1 MPSLIPTYASMHI
14 VDGLSEYLT
23 TTFSLAEDLTSQQ
36 LREFLNDPKGGMFY
50 GPYVRTRLPYAPAQ
64 SWEGILG
71 WLPSGFKP
79 YRHQAEAFSRLVSF
93 DRTTGETRRP
103 SPTLVVTGTGSGK
116 TESFL
121 YPILD
126 HCRRSTGSGIKALIL
141 YPMNALAADQERRL
155 AKLLHTE
162 AELAGVTAGIYTG
175 EVVSGGRRKASKDG
189 LISDRSVLRDTP
201 PDILLTNYKMLDQLL
216 LREQDREMWEKS
228 AQSLQYLVLDEFHT
242 YDAAQGTDVA
252 MLLRRLGLM
261 LKKYQPEGF
270 LSSEDAARPL
280 GKVTPVATSATL
292 GDKNAES
299 GAGPSGGSDNAD
311 STASPAPHSDML
323 SFAYTVFGEKMPADA
338 VVGETL
344 MTVEEWQATVAPL
357 VAKLRDVSS
366 NEGDNAH
373 EVSATSS
380 DSGMVDGLPPF
391 TPTPSVEVM
400 HKVVDEV
407 AAEVSAA
414 VATAGN
420 SAVVGDEE
428 ADESSAAVAST
439 SFNEAVYTAMS
450 QHVFQTGPD
459 LAASVAGMA
468 GNELVCAILREAATP
483 VPLEHEE
490 AGVPGTDIHSVESLV
505 ERAFPASILRK
516 RRELAVEFLSMT
528 LAFMAHL
535 RAELGD
541 ALGWDGKK
549 LPGVEL
555 HLWVREISRIDRAVA
570 AESRDSV
577 FRWSDDGGLGSPV
590 GQSASDGPNAWL
602 PAIYCRHCGRSGW
615 MLAEQPG
622 GDTYVTA
629 PQEIRRI
636 AISAPERQR
645 PLIDA
650 TSEVAQG
657 VLRAEDENSRVAW
670 LNLDLPGLTPEKPEA
685 EVMAE
690 SPVVPVLVYTGD
702 NAEERAKTQKCP
714 SCGEDDAIRFLGS
727 SVATLL
733 SVALSNLFG
742 MDDLDSGEKKT
753 LVFADSVQDAAHRAG
768 YVQSRARAFA
778 LRARIWRAVRSCSDA
793 SSETADSSSE
803 VVLDSSP
810 GVWLSSVAEQM
821 VAHACSESDPAVQA
835 RALYELLP
843 PQLKES
849 PRFGAVWEKDA
860 SAADRRRALSA
871 LQSRLGLDLALQ
883 FGDRVD
889 LPRSLVTTGTLTVAV
904 DVDDAVLLS
913 AARSVAGTLATD
925 AELVAWARGVVE
937 YMRIAGGIAHPWL
950 KEYLRQDCNPWL
962 LNRREARAKG
972 IPAFVRGGAPKFPR
986 AGAALKGA
994 LGKRD
999 NNATMPLDSQKG
1011 WYARWTKAALGAS
1024 TSTAFDAA
1032 NQVAELF
1039 KQLEFEEVVSS
1050 VPTATGGRVYALSP
1064 DAIIVRE
1071 EAEPAL
1077 LECPVCHLRV
1087 GVDATARASMDG
1099 VACFTLFC
1107 TGHFAQVGVE
1117 DNYYQRLYRTTNTR
1131 TVVAEEHTGLV
1142 PTPRRKELEDE
1153 FKRPFAEQSASAP
1166 NVLVATPT
1174 LEMGIDIG
1182 DLSTV
1187 MLSSMPHT
1195 VASYVQRVGRAGRL
1209 TGNSLIVALVRGR
1222 GRALTTL
1229 EHPLETIAGSVT
1241 APAAYLSARDIMH
1254 RQFVAYLIDS
1264 TDIYAE
1270 VEQLRTA
1277 RDVFTHASYSV
1288 VDALMDLEPNVVE
1301 AALERFST
1309 TVAEHASAGVVEELR
1324 QWCLPGKDGAVAGMV
1339 EDLKGARERW
1349 GATQQLLLGR
1359 LEVLRKREAELKSR
1373 VETTAV
1379 EDEELKNQYDATVA
1393 SQRFVRKQ
1401 LADHADEYWI
1411 SALERFGL
1419 LPNFTLLDDAVE
1431 FNLAVSS
1438 FNEEVQKFE
1447 TETYSYS
1454 RGVSSALTELAPGNT
1469 FYVQG
1474 VGAVVDSVE
1483 LGEHHSAL
1491 TQWRLC
1497 PECSYSEATGA
1508 VLSSDEEVAVAA
1520 PRVGACPE
1528 CGAKGFADRKQLV
1541 DVVEMTKVYA
1551 TVDAARSAINDITD
1565 DRTSLRFQTQLSF
1578 DVPEGGR
1585 GKAWYLSDSGFGME
1599 YLPHV
1604 EMRWL
1609 NLGRQG
1615 GGMPLTFAAVD
1626 REAPLF
1632 RVCERCGH
1640 LDSEVGANRWQD
1652 HAPWCE
1658 YRDQAEEHS
1667 ISFALGRSLGTQ
1679 AVLVHLP
1686 ALVGMVESTTLP
1698 SLVAA
1703 LKLGFKEYLGGNPD
1717 HLDVEP
1723 VRVDS
1728 DGSPVDMLLIHDTV
1742 PGGTGYLAQFTQPAH
1757 VRQMLLVAYR
1767 RLASCHCAD
1776 EVRQCCPSCLLPFAR
1791 SSQIPQTSRE
1801 AAVVALRKILTDD
1814 LHIPTDSNPAEYSWE
1829 GHLTE
1834 ERPER
1839 SEQSKLEQRFVEQ
1852 LRADLR
1858 ELDASVVE
1866 SMNGNHAQWTI
1877 SFEGSRH
1884 TWVMEEQKQIGGTI
1898 PDFVFSTR
1906 DNAIRDI
1913 AVYLDGAAFHA
1924 SVAHN
1929 RVKDDFDKRNGLYEQ
1944 GYLPWSLTWQDID
1957 TRQATSRNE
1966 PVNAPTWAYPQ
1977 LRAAMAKQYTAS
1989 LDLLTRVDHDPMTL
2003 LLNLLTKPQEKWDT
2017 LSKTALLE
2025 ASFGGTQ
2032 VPGGFEKTHLGTVV
2046 TGVGDNRRSLRFD
2059 AANVSTD
2066 LTAWRMFL
2074 GLSNFVYLD
2083 RTLAQVQV
2091 IESFVE
2097 DALESEILPETTPTG
2112 DSAGTKG
2119 TSTGSGASLG
2129 FGTGSAEEATGAA
2142 TADAAA
2148 DITPGWHEALE
2159 DFKDEPEVHAALQ
2172 AMASAGLPEPDAES
2186 IGGEVSG
2193 IPVVA
2198 QWPQHKVLLLFA
2210 EDVEDL
2216 RADFEAE
2223 GFSVFGADFG
2233 SDPGSS
2239 EPHAVPDPLTA
2250 ALRAF

>member
-1 MPSLIPTYASMHI
+1 MSSLIPTYASTHI

-36 LREFLNDPKGGMFY
+36 LREFLNDPQGGMFY
-50 GPYVRTRLPYAPAQ
+50 GPYVRTRLPYAPAK
-64 SWEGILG
+64 SWDGILG

-79 YRHQAEAFSRLVSF
+79 YRHQAEAFERLSSF
-93 DRTTGETRRP
+93 DYSTGSKRRP

-126 HCRRSTGSGIKALIL
+126 HCRRSNGSGIKALIL
-141 YPMNALAADQERRL
+141 YPMNALASDQERRL
-155 AKLLHTE
+155 AKLLHAE

-175 EVVSGGRRKASKDG
+175 EVVSGGRRKVSKDG

-216 LREQDREMWEKS
+216 LREQDRDLWEKS
-228 AQSLQYLVLDEFHT
+228 ARSLQYLVLDEFHT

-270 LSSEDAARPL
+270 LSPEDLKRPL

-292 GDKNAES
+292 GDKSTESAES
-299 GAGPSGGSDNAD
+299 AEGTESTGATKDSGPD
-311 STASPAPHSDML
+311 SAAPHSDML
-323 SFAYTVFGEKMPADA
+323 SFAYTVFGEQMPPDA

-344 MTVEEWQATVAPL
+344 MTVEEWQSTVAPL
-357 VAKLRDVSS
+357 VAKLRAVVSNDEDSS
-366 NEGDNAH
+366 N
-373 EVSATSS
+373 S
-380 DSGMVDGLPPF
+380 DSAEVLPPV

-400 HKVVDEV
+400 QNVVDEV
-407 AAEVSAA
+407 TAA
-414 VATAGN
+414 VAASGSVEGT
-420 SAVVGDEE
+420 SSFDVAVFE
-428 ADESSAAVAST
+428 
-439 SFNEAVYTAMS
+439 AMS
-450 QHVFQTGPD
+450 RHVFGSLPGLNSSLN
-459 LAASVAGMA
+459 LADSVLAMA

-483 VPLEHEE
+483 VPLEHGE
-490 AGVPGTDIHSVESLV
+490 AGVPGTDIAAVEPLV
-505 ERAFPASILRK
+505 SRVFPASVLRSH
-516 RRELAVEFLSMT
+516 RELAVEFLSLM
-528 LAFMAHL
+528 LSFIAYV
-535 RAELGD
+535 RAELGA

-549 LPGVEL
+549 FPGVEL

-570 AESRDSV
+570 SSSRTSV
-577 FRWSDDGGLGSPV
+577 FRWSDDGGMGAHTVQAAGDAPK
-590 GQSASDGPNAWL
+590 AWL

-622 GDTYVTA
+622 GDAYVTA

-657 VLRAEDENSRVAW
+657 VTRAEGESSRVAW
-670 LNLDLPGLTPEKPEA
+670 LNLDVPELRADAPDE
-685 EVMAE
+685 ETMEE
-690 SPVVPVLVYTGD
+690 SPVVPVLVYSGED
-702 NAEERAKTQKCP
+702 AEERAKAQQCP
-714 SCGEDDAIRFLGS
+714 SCGEDDAMRFLGS

-742 MDDLDSGEKKT
+742 MDDLDSAEKKT

-768 YVQSRARAFA
+768 FVQSRARAFA
-778 LRARIWRAVRSCSDA
+778 LRARIWRAVRSFAVSSESSS
-793 SSETADSSSE
+793 SSETTASSSA
-803 VVLDSSP
+803 
-810 GVWLSSVAEQM
+810 GVPLSSVAARM
-821 VAHACSESDPAVQA
+821 VEHARAESEPAVRA

-849 PRFGAVWEKDA
+849 PRYRAVWEKGA
-860 SAADRRRALSA
+860 GAAEQRRALAA
-871 LQSRLGLDLALQ
+871 LQSRLDLDLALQ

-889 LPRSLVTTGTLTVAV
+889 LPRSLVTTGTLSVSV
-904 DVDDAVLLS
+904 GVDDAVLLS
-913 AARSVAGTLATD
+913 AARAVTGTLATD
-925 AELVAWARGVVE
+925 AELLAWARGVVE

-962 LNRREARAKG
+962 LNRRQARAKG

-1024 TSTAFDAA
+1024 TSSAFDAA

-1039 KQLEFEEVVSS
+1039 KQLEFEEVVFS
-1050 VPTATGGRVYALSP
+1050 VPTATGGRVYALDPGS
-1064 DAIIVRE
+1064 IIVRE
-1071 EAEPAL
+1071 EAEPGL

-1087 GVDATARASMDG
+1087 GVDAAAREAMSS
-1099 VACFTLFC
+1099 VACFTLSC
-1107 TGHFAQVGVE
+1107 TGHFVPVGVE
-1117 DNYYQRLYRTTNTR
+1117 DNYYQRLYRSANTR

-1153 FKRPFAEQSASAP
+1153 FKRPFAQQSASAP

-1254 RQFVAYLIDS
+1254 RQFVAYLLDS
-1264 TDIYAE
+1264 TDVAGS
-1270 VEQLRTA
+1270 VEQLRSA
-1277 RDVFTHASYSV
+1277 RDVFTYASYSV
-1288 VDALMDLEPNVVE
+1288 VDALVELSPSVVL
-1301 AALERFST
+1301 AAYECFAS
-1309 TVAEHASAGVVEELR
+1309 TVAQHASAEVLDELR
-1324 QWCLPGKDGAVAGMV
+1324 GWCLPGEDGAASGMV
-1339 EDLKGARERW
+1339 ADLQSARERW
-1349 GATQQLLLGR
+1349 GATQKLLLSR
-1359 LEVLRKREAELKSR
+1359 REVLSKRVTELKAR
-1373 VETTAV
+1373 VEASAV
-1379 EDEELKNQYDATVA
+1379 EDDELKNQFDATVA

-1401 LADHADEYWI
+1401 LEDHAEEYWI

-1474 VGAVVDSVE
+1474 VGAKVDSVE

-1528 CGAKGFADRKQLV
+1528 CGSKGFADRNQLI

-1551 TVDAARSAINDITD
+1551 TVDAARSAINDISD
-1565 DRTSLRFQTQLSF
+1565 DRTSLRFHTQLSF

-1599 YLPHV
+1599 YLAHV

-1609 NLGRQG
+1609 NLGRMG
-1615 GGMPLTFAAVD
+1615 GGSQRTFAAVE

-1640 LDSEVGANRWQD
+1640 LDSDVGANRWQD

-1658 YRDQAEEHS
+1658 YRNAAEEHS

-1686 ALVGMVESTTLP
+1686 ALLGMVESTTLP

-1742 PGGTGYLAQFTQPAH
+1742 PGGTGYLAQFTEPAH

-1767 RLASCHCAD
+1767 RLASCHCA
-1776 EVRQCCPSCLLPFAR
+1776 EEARQCCPSCLLPFAR

-1801 AAVVALRKILTDD
+1801 AAVVALRKILADD
-1814 LHIPTDSNPAEYSWE
+1814 LQVSTDADPASFTWE

-1852 LRADLR
+1852 LRADLK
-1858 ELDASVVE
+1858 EEGATVVE
-1866 SMNGNHAQWTI
+1866 SMKGNHAQWDI
-1877 SFEGSRH
+1877 SFEDSRH
-1884 TWVMEEQKQIGGTI
+1884 DWVMEEQKQIGGTI

-1906 DNAIRDI
+1906 DSAIRDI
-1913 AVYLDGAAFHA
+1913 AVYLDGEAFHA
-1924 SVAHN
+1924 SAVHN
-1929 RVKDDFDKRNGLYEQ
+1929 RVKDDFDKRNGLYEL

-1957 TRQATSRNE
+1957 ARQATVHKDPPAP
-1966 PVNAPTWAYPQ
+1966 PVWASPQ
-1977 LRAAMAKQYTAS
+1977 LRPVLAKKYTVS
-1989 LDLLTRVDHDPMTL
+1989 QEVLNRVDDDPITL
-2003 LLNLLTKPQEKWDT
+2003 LLKLLKKPSENWSI
-2017 LSKTALLE
+2017 LSMSALVE
-2025 ASFGGTQ
+2025 ASMGGRQ
-2032 VPGGFEKTHLGTVV
+2032 LHDGFEKTYLGTV
-2046 TGVGDNRRSLRFD
+2046 TASVGDTYRRLRFD
-2059 AANVSTD
+2059 ASDVSEEVD
-2066 LTAWRMFL
+2066 GWRLFL
-2074 GLSNFVYLD
+2074 GLSNVAYLD
-2083 RTLAQVQV
+2083 PDFAQVEV
-2091 IESFVE
+2091 K
-2097 DALESEILPETTPTG
+2097 
-2112 DSAGTKG
+2112 DSV
-2119 TSTGSGASLG
+2119 
-2129 FGTGSAEEATGAA
+2129 
-2142 TADAAA
+2142 
-2148 DITPGWHEALE
+2148 LE
-2159 DFKDEPEVHAALQ
+2159 DVVAHGAQPVAPSAPGSSEAVAAISSGWAEAVDAFADEPEVAAALR
-2172 AMASAGLPEPDAES
+2172 AMAAAALPEPDADS
-2186 IGGEVSG
+2186 VGGEVSG
-2193 IPVVA
+2193 VPVVA
-2198 QWPQHKVLLLFA
+2198 QWPEHKVLLLFA
-2210 EDVEDL
+2210 EDAEDL
-2216 RADFEAE
+2216 RATFEAE
-2223 GFSVFGADFG
+2223 GYAVFGADF
-2233 SDPGSS
+2233 DF
-2239 EPHAVPDPLTA
+2239 VPDSLTA
-2250 ALRAF
+2250 ALSAS

>member
-1 MPSLIPTYASMHI
+1 MSSLIPTYASTHI

-36 LREFLNDPKGGMFY
+36 LREFLNDPQGGMFY
-50 GPYVRTRLPYAPAQ
+50 GPYVRTRLPYAPAK
-64 SWEGILG
+64 SWDGILG

-79 YRHQAEAFSRLVSF
+79 YRHQAEAFERLSSF
-93 DRTTGETRRP
+93 DYSTGSKRRP

-126 HCRRSTGSGIKALIL
+126 HCRRSNGSGIKALIL
-141 YPMNALAADQERRL
+141 YPMNALASDQERRL
-155 AKLLHTE
+155 AKLLHAE
-162 AELAGVTAGIYTG
+162 AELTGVTAGIYTG
-175 EVVSGGRRKASKDG
+175 EVVSGGRRKVSNDG

-216 LREQDREMWEKS
+216 LREQDRELWEKS
-228 AQSLQYLVLDEFHT
+228 ARSLQYLVLDEFHT

-270 LSSEDAARPL
+270 LTPEDEKRPL

-292 GDKNAES
+292 GDKSRESAE
-299 GAGPSGGSDNAD
+299 G
-311 STASPAPHSDML
+311 TASTGATKDSGPDSAAPHSDML
-323 SFAYTVFGEKMPADA
+323 SFAYTVFGEQMPPDA

-344 MTVEEWQATVAPL
+344 MTVEEWQATVGPL
-357 VAKLRDVSS
+357 VAKLRAVVSNDEDS
-366 NEGDNAH
+366 
-373 EVSATSS
+373 SSS
-380 DSGMVDGLPPF
+380 DSADVLPPV

-400 HKVVDEV
+400 QNVVDEV
-407 AAEVSAA
+407 AAA
-414 VATAGN
+414 VAASG
-420 SAVVGDEE
+420 SVEDASSFDVAVFE
-428 ADESSAAVAST
+428 
-439 SFNEAVYTAMS
+439 AMS
-450 QHVFQTGPD
+450 RHAFGSLPGLNSCPD
-459 LAASVAGMA
+459 LADSVLAMA

-483 VPLEHEE
+483 VPLEHGE
-490 AGVPGTDIHSVESLV
+490 AGVPGTDIAAVEPLV
-505 ERAFPASILRK
+505 SRVFPASVLRSH
-516 RRELAVEFLSMT
+516 RELAVEFLSLT
-528 LAFMAHL
+528 LSFIAYV
-535 RAELGD
+535 RAELGA

-549 LPGVEL
+549 FPGVEL

-570 AESRDSV
+570 STSRSSV
-577 FRWSDDGGLGSPV
+577 FRWSDDGGMGAHTVQAAGDAPK
-590 GQSASDGPNAWL
+590 AWL

-622 GDTYVTA
+622 GDTYVTT

-657 VLRAEDENSRVAW
+657 VTRAEGESSRVAW
-670 LNLDLPGLTPEKPEA
+670 LNLDLPGLTPQAPDEETM
-685 EVMAE
+685 EE
-690 SPVVPVLVYTGD
+690 SPVVPVLVYSGED
-702 NAEERAKTQKCP
+702 AEERAKAQQCP
-714 SCGEDDAIRFLGS
+714 SCGEDDAMRFLGS

-742 MDDLDSGEKKT
+742 MDDLDSAEKKT

-768 YVQSRARAFA
+768 FVQSRARAFA
-778 LRARIWRAVRSCSDA
+778 LRARIWRAVRSFADSSESSS
-793 SSETADSSSE
+793 SSETMASSSA
-803 VVLDSSP
+803 
-810 GVWLSSVAEQM
+810 GVPLSSVAARM
-821 VAHACSESDPAVQA
+821 VEHARAESEPAVRA

-849 PRFGAVWEKDA
+849 PRYRAVWEKDA
-860 SAADRRRALSA
+860 GAAEQRRALSA
-871 LQSRLGLDLALQ
+871 LHSRLDLDLALQ

-889 LPRSLVTTGTLTVAV
+889 LPRSLVTTGTLSVSV
-904 DVDDAVLLS
+904 GVDDAVLLS

-925 AELVAWARGVVE
+925 AELLAWARGVVE

-962 LNRREARAKG
+962 LNRRQARAKG

-1024 TSTAFDAA
+1024 TSSAFDAA

-1039 KQLEFEEVVSS
+1039 KQLEFEEVVFS
-1050 VPTATGGRVYALSP
+1050 VPTATGGRVYALDP
-1064 DAIIVRE
+1064 ENIIVRE
-1071 EAEPAL
+1071 ETEPGL

-1087 GVDATARASMDG
+1087 GVDAAAREAMSS
-1099 VACFTLFC
+1099 VACFTLSC
-1107 TGHFAQVGVE
+1107 TGHFGPVGVE
-1117 DNYYQRLYRTTNTR
+1117 DNYYQQLYRTTNTR

-1254 RQFVAYLIDS
+1254 RQFVAYLLDS
-1264 TDIYAE
+1264 TDVASS
-1270 VEQLRTA
+1270 VEQLRSA

-1288 VDALMDLEPNVVE
+1288 VDALVELSPAVVSASYE
-1301 AALERFST
+1301 SFAS
-1309 TVAEHASAGVVEELR
+1309 TVAQHASAEVLEELR
-1324 QWCLPGKDGAVAGMV
+1324 GWCLPGEDGASSGMV
-1339 EDLKGARERW
+1339 VDLQSARERW
-1349 GATQQLLLGR
+1349 GATQKLLLSR
-1359 LEVLRKREAELKSR
+1359 REVLSKRVTELKAR
-1373 VETTAV
+1373 VEASAV

-1401 LADHADEYWI
+1401 LEDHADEYWI

-1474 VGAVVDSVE
+1474 VGAKVDSVE

-1508 VLSSDEEVAVAA
+1508 VLSSDEDVAVAA

-1528 CGAKGFADRKQLV
+1528 CGSKGFADRNQLI

-1599 YLPHV
+1599 YLAHV

-1609 NLGRQG
+1609 NLGRIG
-1615 GGMPLTFAAVD
+1615 GGSRRTFAAIE

-1640 LDSEVGANRWQD
+1640 LDSDVGANRWQD

-1658 YRDQAEEHS
+1658 YRNAAEEHS

-1686 ALVGMVESTTLP
+1686 ALLGMVESTTLP

-1742 PGGTGYLAQFTQPAH
+1742 PGGTGYLAQFTEPAH

-1767 RLASCHCAD
+1767 RLASCHCAE

-1801 AAVVALRKILTDD
+1801 AAVVALRKILADD
-1814 LHIPTDSNPAEYSWE
+1814 LHVSIDADPASFSWE

-1852 LRADLR
+1852 LRADLK
-1858 ELDASVVE
+1858 ECGATVVE
-1866 SMNGNHAQWTI
+1866 SMKGNHAQWDI

-1884 TWVMEEQKQIGGTI
+1884 DWVMEEQKQIGGTI

-1906 DNAIRDI
+1906 DSAIRDV

-1924 SVAHN
+1924 SAVHN
-1929 RVKDDFDKRNGLYEQ
+1929 RVKDDFDKRNGLYEL

-1957 TRQATSRNE
+1957 AHQATVRNE
-1966 PVNAPTWAYPQ
+1966 PVDPPVWVKPD
-1977 LRAAMAKQYTAS
+1977 LRPPMAKKYNAS
-1989 LDLLTRVDHDPMTL
+1989 QDLLNRVDMDPMGVL
-2003 LLNLLTKPQEKWDT
+2003 LALLSEPVNDWAT

-2025 ASFGGTQ
+2025 ASFGGRQ
-2032 VPGGFEKTHLGTVV
+2032 VPDGFEKNYLGTV
-2046 TGVGDNRRSLRFD
+2046 TAGVGDAHRRVRFD
-2059 AANVSTD
+2059 ASNVSED
-2066 LTAWRMFL
+2066 LEAWRLFL
-2074 GLSNFVYLD
+2074 GLSNMAYLD
-2083 RTLAQVQV
+2083 PDLAQVEV
-2091 IESFVE
+2091 KESVVE
-2097 DALESEILPETTPTG
+2097 EVVARGVPPVVPP
-2112 DSAGTKG
+2112 
-2119 TSTGSGASLG
+2119 
-2129 FGTGSAEEATGAA
+2129 SAEETDERVLRAGDEP
-2142 TADAAA
+2142 ADSGVESAV
-2148 DITPGWHEALE
+2148 TPGWAEAL
-2159 DFKDEPEVHAALQ
+2159 DAFADEPEVHAALR
-2172 AMASAGLPEPDAES
+2172 AMAAAGLPEPDADS
-2186 IGGEVSG
+2186 VGGEVSG

-2198 QWPQHKVLLLFA
+2198 QWPQQKVLLLFA

-2216 RADFEAE
+2216 REDFEAE
-2223 GFSVFGADFG
+2223 GYAVFGADFD
-2233 SDPGSS
+2233 S
-2239 EPHAVPDPLTA
+2239 VPNSLTA
-2250 ALRAF
+2250 ALSAS

>member
-1 MPSLIPTYASMHI
+1 MSSLIPTYASNHI
-14 VDGLSEYLT
+14 IDGLSEYLT

-36 LREFLNDPKGGMFY
+36 LREFLNDPKGGMFF
-50 GPYVRTRLPYAPAQ
+50 GPYVRTRLPYAPAA
-64 SWEGILG
+64 SWDGILG

-79 YRHQAEAFSRLVSF
+79 YRHQAEAFERLSSF
-93 DRTTGETRRP
+93 DYSAGFERRP

-116 TESFL
+116 TESVL

-126 HCRRSTGSGIKALIL
+126 HCRRSPGSGIKALIL

-155 AKLLHTE
+155 AKLLHSE

-216 LREQDREMWEKS
+216 LREQDRELWEKS

-270 LSSEDAARPL
+270 LSPEDVERPL

-292 GDKNAES
+292 GDKGSGSKGPGTES
-299 GAGPSGGSDNAD
+299 GV
-311 STASPAPHSDML
+311 PHSDML
-323 SFAYTVFGEKMPADA
+323 SFAYTVFGEQMPPDA
-338 VVGETL
+338 VVVETL
-344 MTVEEWQATVAPL
+344 MGVEEWQATVGPL
-357 VAKLRDVSS
+357 ASKLG
-366 NEGDNAH
+366 EGNAD
-373 EVSATSS
+373 ELSSATPS
-380 DSGMVDGLPPF
+380 P
-391 TPTPSVEVM
+391 TPTPTPTPIPAFSVFPSVEVM
-400 HKVVDEV
+400 QAVVDEV
-407 AAEVSAA
+407 AAAVSGF
-414 VATAGN
+414 VATSFGA
-420 SAVVGDEE
+420 SAPDSADTD
-428 ADESSAAVAST
+428 ADESASFNAAVYA
-439 SFNEAVYTAMS
+439 AMCK
-450 QHVFQTGPD
+450 HVFESSSD
-459 LAASVAGMA
+459 LGSSVLAMA

-483 VPLEHEE
+483 VPLEHGE
-490 AGVPGTDIHSVESLV
+490 AGVPGTNIAAVKPLV
-505 ERAFPASILRK
+505 SQVFPSTVLRSNRK
-516 RRELAVEFLSMT
+516 LAVEFLSLT
-528 LAFMAHL
+528 LAFMAHV
-535 RAELGD
+535 RAAVGEV
-541 ALGWDGKK
+541 LGWDGKK

-570 AESRDSV
+570 AESGDSV
-577 FRWSDDGGLGSPV
+577 FRWSDDGGMGAHV
-590 GQSASDGPNAWL
+590 AQSASDVRQAWL

-629 PQEIRRI
+629 PQEIRRV
-636 AISAPERQR
+636 AMSAPERQR

-670 LNLDLPGLTPEKPEA
+670 LNLDIPELRADAPDA
-685 EVMAE
+685 ETMEE
-690 SPVVPVLVYTGD
+690 SPVVPVLVYTG
-702 NAEERAKTQKCP
+702 ERAEDRAKAQQCP
-714 SCGEDDAIRFLGS
+714 SCGEDDAMRFLGS

-742 MDDLDSGEKKT
+742 MDDLDSSEKKT

-768 YVQSRARAFA
+768 FVQSRARSFA
-778 LRARIWRAVRSCSDA
+778 LRARIWRAVRSVAECTESD
-793 SSETADSSSE
+793 
-803 VVLDSSP
+803 V
-810 GVWLSSVAEQM
+810 LSSASGVRLSAVAARM
-821 VAHACSESDPAVQA
+821 VAHAQEESDPAVRS

-849 PRFGAVWEKDA
+849 PRFRAVWENGA
-860 SAADRRRALSA
+860 RAPEQREALKA
-871 LQSRLGLDLALQ
+871 LQERLDLDLALQ
-883 FGDRVD
+883 FGDQVD
-889 LPRSLVTTGTLTVAV
+889 LPRSLVTTGTLSVAVAV
-904 DVDDAVLLS
+904 DDEVLLS

-925 AELVAWARGVVE
+925 EELLAWARGVVE
-937 YMRIAGGIAHPWL
+937 YMRIAGGIFHPWL

-962 LNRREARAKG
+962 LNRRQARAKG

-1011 WYARWTKAALGAS
+1011 WYAQWTKAALGAS
-1024 TSTAFDAA
+1024 TGSAFDAA
-1032 NQVAELF
+1032 NQATELF
-1039 KQLEFEEVVSS
+1039 KQLEFEEVVTS
-1050 VPTATGGRVYALSP
+1050 VPTATNGRVYALDP
-1064 DAIIVRE
+1064 ENIVVRE
-1071 EAEPAL
+1071 EDKPVL

-1087 GVDATARASMDG
+1087 GVDPAARAAMEG
-1099 VACFTLFC
+1099 VACFTLSC
-1107 TGHFAQVGVE
+1107 TGHFELAEVE

-1153 FKRPFAEQSASAP
+1153 FKRSFAAQSASAP

-1264 TDIYAE
+1264 TDVAGS
-1270 VEQLRTA
+1270 VEQLRSA
-1277 RDVFTHASYSV
+1277 RDVFTHASYSM
-1288 VDALMDLEPNVVE
+1288 VDALIELSPAVVLE
-1301 AALERFST
+1301 AYERFAV
-1309 TVAEHASAGVVEELR
+1309 TVAPHASAEVLAELR
-1324 QWCLPGKDGAVAGMV
+1324 QWCMPGEDGSLSGMV
-1339 EDLKGARERW
+1339 VDLKTARERW
-1349 GATQQLLLGR
+1349 NATQQLLLRR
-1359 LEVLRKREAELKSR
+1359 LEVLSKRVTELKGR
-1373 VETTAV
+1373 VETSAA

-1401 LADHADEYWI
+1401 LAVHSDEYWI

-1431 FNLAVSS
+1431 FDLAVSS

-1474 VGAVVDSVE
+1474 VGAQVDSVE

-1497 PECSYSEATGA
+1497 PGCSYSEATGA

-1520 PRVGACPE
+1520 PGVGACPE
-1528 CGAKGFADRKQLV
+1528 CGSKNFADRNQLV

-1551 TVDAARSAINDITD
+1551 TVDASRSAINDITD
-1565 DRTSLRFQTQLSF
+1565 DRTSMRFQTQLSF
-1578 DVPEGGR
+1578 NVPEGGR
-1585 GKAWYLSDSGFGME
+1585 GTAWYLSDSGFGME
-1599 YLPHV
+1599 YLAHV

-1609 NLGRQG
+1609 NLGRHG
-1615 GGMPLTFAAVD
+1615 GGTPRTFAALD
-1626 REAPLF
+1626 RDAPLF

-1640 LDSEVGANRWQD
+1640 LDSAVGSNRWQD
-1652 HAPWCE
+1652 HAPWCD
-1658 YRDQAEEHS
+1658 YRNAAEEHS

-1686 ALVGMVESTTLP
+1686 AAVGMVESTTLP

-1728 DGSPVDMLLIHDTV
+1728 DGSAVDMLLIHDTV
-1742 PGGTGYLAQFTQPAH
+1742 PGGTGYLAQFTEPAH
-1757 VRQMLLVAYR
+1757 VREMLLVAYH

-1776 EVRQCCPSCLLPFAR
+1776 EERQCCPSCLLPFAH

-1801 AAVVALRKILTDD
+1801 AAVVALRKILADD
-1814 LHIPTDSNPAEYSWE
+1814 LHVPTDSNPSDFSWE

-1834 ERPER
+1834 ERPES
-1839 SEQSKLEQRFVEQ
+1839 SEQSRLEQRFIEQ
-1852 LRADLR
+1852 LRADLKK
-1858 ELDASVVE
+1858 EGATVVE
-1866 SMNGNHAQWTI
+1866 SMKGNHAQWDIT
-1877 SFEGSRH
+1877 FDGSRRS
-1884 TWVMEEQKQIGGTI
+1884 WIMEEQKQIGGTI

-1924 SVAHN
+1924 SAVHN
-1929 RVKDDFDKRNGLYEQ
+1929 RVKDDFDKRNGLYEK
-1944 GYLPWSLTWQDID
+1944 GYLSWSLTWHDID
-1957 TRQATSRNE
+1957 DRQAAVHNDPPEPPVWVRPDLHAALASRL
-1966 PVNAPTWAYPQ
+1966 NAS
-1977 LRAAMAKQYTAS
+1977 LEC
-1989 LDLLTRVDHDPMTL
+1989 LDLLEHDPMTL
-2003 LLNLLTKPQEKWDT
+2003 LINLLMRPSIDWDT
-2017 LSKTALLE
+2017 LSKAALLE

-2032 VPGGFEKTHLGTVV
+2032 VPGGFERTHLGAV
-2046 TGVGDNRRSLRFD
+2046 TAGVGDAHRRVRFD
-2059 AANVSTD
+2059 ATKVSQD
-2066 LTAWRMFL
+2066 LSAWRLFL
-2074 GLSNFVYLD
+2074 GLSNMAYLD
-2083 RTLAQVQV
+2083 PMFAQVEV
-2091 IESFVE
+2091 MDSIVE
-2097 DALESEILPETTPTG
+2097 DAVARDVVPNAPAAVPAETAPQ
-2112 DSAGTKG
+2112 
-2119 TSTGSGASLG
+2119 
-2129 FGTGSAEEATGAA
+2129 AA
-2142 TADAAA
+2142 T
-2148 DITPGWHEALE
+2148 TPGWEEALE
-2159 DFKDEPEVHAALQ
+2159 AFDDEPEVHTALQ
-2172 AMASAGLPEPDAES
+2172 ALAAAGLPEPDAAS
-2186 IGGEVSG
+2186 IGGEFSG

-2198 QWPQHKVLLLFA
+2198 QWPEFKVLLLFA
-2210 EDVEDL
+2210 EDAEDL

-2223 GFSVFGADFG
+2223 GYAVFSADFG
-2233 SDPGSS
+2233 EAGT
-2239 EPHAVPDPLTA
+2239 VPASLTA
-2250 ALRAF
+2250 ALEHS

>member
-1 MPSLIPTYASMHI
+1 MSSLIPTYASTHI

-36 LREFLNDPKGGMFY
+36 LREFLNDPQGGMFY
-50 GPYVRTRLPYAPAQ
+50 GPYVRTRLPYAPAK
-64 SWEGILG
+64 SWDGILG

-79 YRHQAEAFSRLVSF
+79 YRHQAEAFERLSSF
-93 DRTTGETRRP
+93 DYSTGSKRRP

-126 HCRRSTGSGIKALIL
+126 HCRRSNGSGIKALIL
-141 YPMNALAADQERRL
+141 YPMNALASDQERRL
-155 AKLLHTE
+155 AKLLHAE

-175 EVVSGGRRKASKDG
+175 EVVSGGRRKVSKDG

-216 LREQDREMWEKS
+216 LREQDRELWEKS
-228 AQSLQYLVLDEFHT
+228 ARSLQYLVLDEFHT

-270 LSSEDAARPL
+270 LSPEDEKRPL

-292 GDKNAES
+292 GDKSTESTEGSEDAES
-299 GAGPSGGSDNAD
+299 AGATKDSGRD
-311 STASPAPHSDML
+311 SAASHSDML
-323 SFAYTVFGEKMPADA
+323 SFAYTVFGEQMPPDA

-344 MTVEEWQATVAPL
+344 MTVEEWQSTVEPL
-357 VAKLRDVSS
+357 VAKLRAVVSNDEDFS
-366 NEGDNAH
+366 
-373 EVSATSS
+373 SS
-380 DSGMVDGLPPF
+380 DVAEVFPPV

-400 HKVVDEV
+400 QNVVDEV
-407 AAEVSAA
+407 AAA
-414 VATAGN
+414 VAVSG
-420 SAVVGDEE
+420 SAED
-428 ADESSAAVAST
+428 ASSFDVAV
-439 SFNEAVYTAMS
+439 FEAMS
-450 QHVFQTGPD
+450 RHVFGSLPGLNSSPD
-459 LAASVAGMA
+459 LADSVLAMA

-483 VPLEHEE
+483 VPLEHGE
-490 AGVPGTDIHSVESLV
+490 AGVPGTDIAAVEPLV
-505 ERAFPASILRK
+505 SRVFPASVLRSH
-516 RRELAVEFLSMT
+516 RELAVEFLSLT
-528 LAFMAHL
+528 LSFIAYV

-549 LPGVEL
+549 FPGVEL

-570 AESRDSV
+570 SSSRTSV
-577 FRWSDDGGLGSPV
+577 FRWSDDGGMGAHTVQAAGDAPK
-590 GQSASDGPNAWL
+590 AWL

-657 VLRAEDENSRVAW
+657 VTRADGESSRVAW
-670 LNLDLPGLTPEKPEA
+670 LNLDLPGLTPQAPDEETM
-685 EVMAE
+685 EE
-690 SPVVPVLVYTGD
+690 SPVVPVLVYSGED
-702 NAEERAKTQKCP
+702 AEERAKAQQCP
-714 SCGEDDAIRFLGS
+714 SCGEDDAMRFLGS

-742 MDDLDSGEKKT
+742 MDDLDSAEKKT

-768 YVQSRARAFA
+768 FVQSRARAFA
-778 LRARIWRAVRSCSDA
+778 LRARIWRAVRSFADSSESSS
-793 SSETADSSSE
+793 SSETTASSSA
-803 VVLDSSP
+803 
-810 GVWLSSVAEQM
+810 GVPLSSVAARM
-821 VAHACSESDPAVQA
+821 VEHARAESEPAVRA

-849 PRFGAVWEKDA
+849 PRYRAVWEKGA
-860 SAADRRRALSA
+860 GAAEQRRALAA
-871 LQSRLGLDLALQ
+871 LQSRLDLDLALQ

-889 LPRSLVTTGTLTVAV
+889 LPRSLVTTGTLSVSV
-904 DVDDAVLLS
+904 GVDDAVLLS
-913 AARSVAGTLATD
+913 AARAVAGTLASD
-925 AELVAWARGVVE
+925 AELLAWARGVVE

-962 LNRREARAKG
+962 LNRRQARAKG

-1024 TSTAFDAA
+1024 TSSAFDAA

-1039 KQLEFEEVVSS
+1039 KQLEFEEVVFS
-1050 VPTATGGRVYALSP
+1050 VPTATGGRVYALDP
-1064 DAIIVRE
+1064 GNIIVRE
-1071 EAEPAL
+1071 ETEPGL

-1087 GVDATARASMDG
+1087 GVDAAAREAMSS
-1099 VACFTLFC
+1099 VACFTLSC
-1107 TGHFAQVGVE
+1107 TGHFVPVGVE
-1117 DNYYQRLYRTTNTR
+1117 DNYYQRLYRSANTR

-1153 FKRPFAEQSASAP
+1153 FKRPFAQQSASAP

-1254 RQFVAYLIDS
+1254 RQFVAYLLDS
-1264 TDIYAE
+1264 TDVASS
-1270 VEQLRTA
+1270 VEQLRSA
-1277 RDVFTHASYSV
+1277 RDVFTYASYSV
-1288 VDALMDLEPNVVE
+1288 IDALVELSPSVVL
-1301 AALERFST
+1301 AAYERFAA
-1309 TVAEHASAGVVEELR
+1309 TVAQHASAEVLDELR
-1324 QWCLPGKDGAVAGMV
+1324 GWCLPGSDGAASGMV
-1339 EDLKGARERW
+1339 TDLQSARERW
-1349 GATQQLLLGR
+1349 GATQKLLLSR
-1359 LEVLRKREAELKSR
+1359 LEVLSKRVTELKAR
-1373 VETTAV
+1373 VEASAV
-1379 EDEELKNQYDATVA
+1379 EDDELKNQFDATVA

-1401 LADHADEYWI
+1401 LEDHADEYWI

-1474 VGAVVDSVE
+1474 VGAKVDSVE

-1520 PRVGACPE
+1520 PHVGACPE
-1528 CGAKGFADRKQLV
+1528 CGAKGFADRDQLIN
-1541 DVVEMTKVYA
+1541 VVEMTKVYA
-1551 TVDAARSAINDITD
+1551 TVDAARSAINDISD
-1565 DRTSLRFQTQLSF
+1565 DRTSLRFHTQLSF

-1599 YLPHV
+1599 YLAHV

-1609 NLGRQG
+1609 NLGRLG
-1615 GGMPLTFAAVD
+1615 GGSQRTFAAVEC
-1626 REAPLF
+1626 EAPLF

-1640 LDSEVGANRWQD
+1640 LDSDVGANRWQD

-1658 YRDQAEEHS
+1658 YRNAAEEHS

-1686 ALVGMVESTTLP
+1686 ALLGMVESTTLP

-1742 PGGTGYLAQFTQPAH
+1742 PGGTGYLAQFTEPAH

-1767 RLASCHCAD
+1767 RLASCHCA
-1776 EVRQCCPSCLLPFAR
+1776 EEARQCCPSCLLPFAR

-1801 AAVVALRKILTDD
+1801 AAVVALRKILADD
-1814 LHIPTDSNPAEYSWE
+1814 LQVSTDADPASFSWE

-1852 LRADLR
+1852 LRADLKK
-1858 ELDASVVE
+1858 EGATVVE
-1866 SMNGNHAQWTI
+1866 SMKGNHAQWDI
-1877 SFEGSRH
+1877 SFDDSRH
-1884 TWVMEEQKQIGGTI
+1884 DWVMEEQKQIGGTI

-1906 DNAIRDI
+1906 DSAIRDI
-1913 AVYLDGAAFHA
+1913 AVYLDGEAFHA
-1924 SVAHN
+1924 SAVHN
-1929 RVKDDFDKRNGLYEQ
+1929 RVKDDFDKRNGLYEL

-1957 TRQATSRNE
+1957 ARQATVRKDPPAPPVWTE
-1966 PVNAPTWAYPQ
+1966 PKLYSPIVEGSD
-1977 LRAAMAKQYTAS
+1977 LS
-1989 LDLLTRVDHDPMTL
+1989 LDDLLQLEKDP
-2003 LLNLLTKPQEKWDT
+2003 LTQ
-2017 LSKTALLE
+2017 LLE
-2025 ASFGGTQ
+2025 LLMHPEQKWSLFSEAAFAQAAHGGRA
-2032 VPGGFEKTHLGTVV
+2032 VVDGFEKTYLSTV
-2046 TGVGDNRRSLRFD
+2046 TVGAAKMRRRVRFD
-2059 AANVSTD
+2059 STNVSEN
-2066 LTAWRMFL
+2066 LSAWRLFL
-2074 GLSNFVYLD
+2074 SLSNMAYLD
-2083 RTLAQVQV
+2083 PMLAQVEV
-2091 IESFVE
+2091 IESAVE
-2097 DALESEILPETTPTG
+2097 DAVAREVLPDTPVSEPTEP
-2112 DSAGTKG
+2112 AAVVEMT
-2119 TSTGSGASLG
+2119 LG
-2129 FGTGSAEEATGAA
+2129 WAEAV
-2142 TADAAA
+2142 DAFA
-2148 DITPGWHEALE
+2148 
-2159 DFKDEPEVHAALQ
+2159 DEPEVAAALRV
-2172 AMASAGLPEPDAES
+2172 MAAAGLPEPDADS
-2186 IGGEVSG
+2186 VGGEVSG
-2193 IPVVA
+2193 VPVVA
-2198 QWPQHKVLLLFA
+2198 QWPQYKVLLLFA
-2210 EDVEDL
+2210 EDADDL
-2216 RADFEAE
+2216 RASFEAE
-2223 GFSVFGADFG
+2223 GYAVFGADFD
-2233 SDPGSS
+2233 S
-2239 EPHAVPDPLTA
+2239 VPDSLTA
-2250 ALRAF
+2250 ALSAS

>member
-1 MPSLIPTYASMHI
+1 MSSLIPTYASTHI

-36 LREFLNDPKGGMFY
+36 LREFLNDPQGGMFY
-50 GPYVRTRLPYAPAQ
+50 GPYVRTRLPYAPAK
-64 SWEGILG
+64 SWDGILG

-79 YRHQAEAFSRLVSF
+79 YRHQAEAFERLSSF
-93 DRTTGETRRP
+93 DYSTGSKRRP

-126 HCRRSTGSGIKALIL
+126 HCRRSNGSGIKALIL
-141 YPMNALAADQERRL
+141 YPMNALASDQERRL
-155 AKLLHTE
+155 AKLLHAE

-175 EVVSGGRRKASKDG
+175 EVVSGGRRKVSKDG

-216 LREQDREMWEKS
+216 LREQDRELWEKS
-228 AQSLQYLVLDEFHT
+228 ARSLQYLVLDEFHT

-270 LSSEDAARPL
+270 LSPEDEQRPL

-292 GDKNAES
+292 GDKSTEGSEDAEDSGAES
-299 GAGPSGGSDNAD
+299 E
-311 STASPAPHSDML
+311 APHSDML
-323 SFAYTVFGEKMPADA
+323 SFAYTVFGEQMPPDA

-344 MTVEEWQATVAPL
+344 MTVEEWQSTVGPL
-357 VAKLRDVSS
+357 VAKLRAVVSNDEDS
-366 NEGDNAH
+366 
-373 EVSATSS
+373 SSS
-380 DSGMVDGLPPF
+380 DSADVLPPV

-400 HKVVDEV
+400 QNVVDEV
-407 AAEVSAA
+407 AAAIAASGSAEDA
-414 VATAGN
+414 
-420 SAVVGDEE
+420 
-428 ADESSAAVAST
+428 SSYDVT
-439 SFNEAVYTAMS
+439 VFEAMS
-450 QHVFQTGPD
+450 RHVFGSLPGLNSSPD
-459 LAASVAGMA
+459 LADSVLTMA

-483 VPLEHEE
+483 VPLEHGE
-490 AGVPGTDIHSVESLV
+490 AGVPGTEIAAVEPLV
-505 ERAFPASILRK
+505 SRVFPANVLRSH
-516 RRELAVEFLSMT
+516 RELAVEFLSLT
-528 LAFMAHL
+528 LSFIAYV
-535 RAELGD
+535 RAELGA

-549 LPGVEL
+549 FPGVEL

-570 AESRDSV
+570 SSSRTSV
-577 FRWSDDGGLGSPV
+577 FRWSDDGGMGAHTVQAAGDTPK
-590 GQSASDGPNAWL
+590 AWL

-657 VLRAEDENSRVAW
+657 VTRAEGESSRVAW
-670 LNLDLPGLTPEKPEA
+670 LNLDLPGLTPQAPDEETM
-685 EVMAE
+685 EE
-690 SPVVPVLVYTGD
+690 SPVVPVLVYSGED
-702 NAEERAKTQKCP
+702 AEERAKAQQCP
-714 SCGEDDAIRFLGS
+714 SCGEDDAMRFLGS

-742 MDDLDSGEKKT
+742 MDDLDSAEKKT

-768 YVQSRARAFA
+768 FVQSRARAFA
-778 LRARIWRAVRSCSDA
+778 LRARIWRAVRSFADSSESSS
-793 SSETADSSSE
+793 SSETTASSSA
-803 VVLDSSP
+803 
-810 GVWLSSVAEQM
+810 GVPLSSVASRM
-821 VAHACSESDPAVQA
+821 VEHARSEADAAVRA

-849 PRFGAVWEKDA
+849 PRYRAVWEKGA
-860 SAADRRRALSA
+860 GAAEQRRALAA
-871 LQSRLGLDLALQ
+871 LQSRLDLDLALQ

-889 LPRSLVTTGTLTVAV
+889 LPRSLVTTGTLSVSV
-904 DVDDAVLLS
+904 DVDDAVLLA
-913 AARSVAGTLATD
+913 AARSVAGTLASD
-925 AELVAWARGVVE
+925 AELLAWARGVVE

-962 LNRREARAKG
+962 LNRRQARAKG

-1024 TSTAFDAA
+1024 TGSAFDAA
-1032 NQVAELF
+1032 NQIAELF

-1050 VPTATGGRVYALSP
+1050 VPTATGGRVYTLSP
-1064 DAIIVRE
+1064 ENIIVRE
-1071 EAEPAL
+1071 EAEPGL

-1087 GVDATARASMDG
+1087 GVDAAAREAMSS
-1099 VACFTLFC
+1099 VACFTLSC
-1107 TGHFAQVGVE
+1107 TGHFVPVGVE
-1117 DNYYQRLYRTTNTR
+1117 DNYYQRLYRSANTR

-1142 PTPRRKELEDE
+1142 PTSRRKELEDE

-1254 RQFVAYLIDS
+1254 RQFVAYLLDS
-1264 TDIYAE
+1264 TDVAGS
-1270 VEQLRTA
+1270 VEQLRSA
-1277 RDVFTHASYSV
+1277 RDVFTYASYSV
-1288 VDALMDLEPNVVE
+1288 IDALVELPPSVVL
-1301 AALERFST
+1301 AAYERFAA
-1309 TVAEHASAGVVEELR
+1309 TVAQHASAEVLEELR
-1324 QWCLPGKDGAVAGMV
+1324 GWCLPGSDGAASGMV
-1339 EDLKGARERW
+1339 VDLQSARERW
-1349 GATQQLLLGR
+1349 GATQKLLLSR
-1359 LEVLRKREAELKSR
+1359 LEVLSKRVTELKAR
-1373 VETTAV
+1373 VEATAV
-1379 EDEELKNQYDATVA
+1379 EDDELKNQYDATVA

-1401 LADHADEYWI
+1401 LEDHADEYWI

-1474 VGAVVDSVE
+1474 VGAKVDSVE

-1528 CGAKGFADRKQLV
+1528 CGSKGFADRDQLI

-1551 TVDAARSAINDITD
+1551 TVDAARSAINDISD
-1565 DRTSLRFQTQLSF
+1565 DRTSLRFHTQLSF

-1599 YLPHV
+1599 YLAHV

-1609 NLGRQG
+1609 NLGRMG
-1615 GGMPLTFAAVD
+1615 GGSQRTFAAVE

-1640 LDSEVGANRWQD
+1640 LDSDVGANRWQD

-1658 YRDQAEEHS
+1658 YRNAAEEHS

-1686 ALVGMVESTTLP
+1686 ALLGMVESTTLP

-1742 PGGTGYLAQFTQPAH
+1742 PGGTGYLAQFTEPAH

-1767 RLASCHCAD
+1767 RLASCHCAE

-1801 AAVVALRKILTDD
+1801 AAVVALRKILADD
-1814 LHIPTDSNPAEYSWE
+1814 LHVSTDADPASFSWD

-1852 LRADLR
+1852 LRADLKK
-1858 ELDASVVE
+1858 EGATVVE
-1866 SMNGNHAQWTI
+1866 SMKGNHAQWDI
-1877 SFEGSRH
+1877 SFDDSLH
-1884 TWVMEEQKQIGGTI
+1884 DWVMEEQKQIGGTI

-1906 DNAIRDI
+1906 DSAIRDI
-1913 AVYLDGAAFHA
+1913 AVYLDGEAFHA
-1924 SVAHN
+1924 SAVHN
-1929 RVKDDFDKRNGLYEQ
+1929 RVKDDFDKRNGLYEL

-1957 TRQATSRNE
+1957 ARQATVRE
-1966 PVNAPTWAYPQ
+1966 DPPAPPVWVSPQ
-1977 LRAAMAKQYTAS
+1977 LRPMLAKDHTVSQEV
-1989 LDLLTRVDHDPMTL
+1989 LNRVDDDPITL
-2003 LLNLLTKPQEKWDT
+2003 LLELLKEPTKNWSI
-2017 LSKTALLE
+2017 LSTSALVE
-2025 ASFGGTQ
+2025 AAMGGRQ
-2032 VPGGFEKTHLGTVV
+2032 LRDGFENTYLGTV
-2046 TGVGDNRRSLRFD
+2046 TASVGDTYRRLRFD
-2059 AANVSTD
+2059 ASDVSED
-2066 LTAWRMFL
+2066 VDGWRLFL
-2074 GLSNFVYLD
+2074 GLSNLAYLD
-2083 RTLAQVQV
+2083 PDFAQVEV
-2091 IESFVE
+2091 K
-2097 DALESEILPETTPTG
+2097 
-2112 DSAGTKG
+2112 DSV
-2119 TSTGSGASLG
+2119 
-2129 FGTGSAEEATGAA
+2129 
-2142 TADAAA
+2142 
-2148 DITPGWHEALE
+2148 LE
-2159 DFKDEPEVHAALQ
+2159 DVVARDAQPVAPSAPGSSEAEAAISSEWAEAVDAFADEPEVAVALR
-2172 AMASAGLPEPDAES
+2172 AMAAAGLPEPDADS
-2186 IGGEVSG
+2186 VGGEVAG
-2193 IPVVA
+2193 VPVVA
-2198 QWPQHKVLLLFA
+2198 QWPQQKVLLLFA
-2210 EDVEDL
+2210 EDAEDL
-2216 RADFEAE
+2216 RATFEAE
-2223 GFSVFGADFG
+2223 GYAVFGADFDTV
-2233 SDPGSS
+2233 SDS
-2239 EPHAVPDPLTA
+2239 LTA
-2250 ALRAF
+2250 ALSAS

>member
-1 MPSLIPTYASMHI
+1 MSSLIPTYASTHI

-36 LREFLNDPKGGMFY
+36 LREFLNDPQGGMFY
-50 GPYVRTRLPYAPAQ
+50 GPYVRTRLPYAPAK
-64 SWEGILG
+64 SWDGILG

-79 YRHQAEAFSRLVSF
+79 YRHQAEAFERLSSF
-93 DRTTGETRRP
+93 DYSTGSKRRP

-126 HCRRSTGSGIKALIL
+126 HCRRSNGSGIKALIL
-141 YPMNALAADQERRL
+141 YPMNALASDQERRL
-155 AKLLHTE
+155 AKLLHAE

-175 EVVSGGRRKASKDG
+175 EVVTGGRRKVSKDG

-216 LREQDREMWEKS
+216 LREQDRDLWEKS
-228 AQSLQYLVLDEFHT
+228 ARSLQYLVLDEFHT

-270 LSSEDAARPL
+270 LSPEDAQRPL

-292 GDKNAES
+292 GDKSAES
-299 GAGPSGGSDNAD
+299 AEGSEDVESTGDTKDSGPD
-311 STASPAPHSDML
+311 SAAPHSDML
-323 SFAYTVFGEKMPADA
+323 SFAYTVFGEQMPSDA

-357 VAKLRDVSS
+357 VAKLRAVVSNDEASSSTDV
-366 NEGDNAH
+366 A
-373 EVSATSS
+373 EV
-380 DSGMVDGLPPF
+380 LPPV

-400 HKVVDEV
+400 QNVVDEV
-407 AAEVSAA
+407 AAA
-414 VATAGN
+414 VATSG
-420 SAVVGDEE
+420 SAED
-428 ADESSAAVAST
+428 ASSFDVAV
-439 SFNEAVYTAMS
+439 FEAMS
-450 QHVFQTGPD
+450 RHVFGSLPGLNSSPD
-459 LAASVAGMA
+459 LADSVLAMA

-483 VPLEHEE
+483 VPLEHGE
-490 AGVPGTDIHSVESLV
+490 AGVPGTDIAAVEPLV
-505 ERAFPASILRK
+505 SRVFPANVLRSH
-516 RRELAVEFLSMT
+516 RELAVEFLSLT
-528 LAFMAHL
+528 LSFIAYV
-535 RAELGD
+535 RAELGA

-549 LPGVEL
+549 FPGVEL

-570 AESRDSV
+570 SSSRSSV
-577 FRWSDDGGLGSPV
+577 FRWSDDGGMGAHTV
-590 GQSASDGPNAWL
+590 QASGDAPKAWL

-622 GDTYVTA
+622 GDAYVTT

-657 VLRAEDENSRVAW
+657 VTRAEGESSRVAW
-670 LNLDLPGLTPEKPEA
+670 LNLDLPGLTPQAPDEETM
-685 EVMAE
+685 EE
-690 SPVVPVLVYTGD
+690 SPVVPVLVYSGED
-702 NAEERAKTQKCP
+702 AEERAKAQQCP
-714 SCGEDDAIRFLGS
+714 SCGEDDAMRFLGS

-742 MDDLDSGEKKT
+742 MDDLDSAEKKT

-768 YVQSRARAFA
+768 FVQSRARAFA
-778 LRARIWRAVRSCSDA
+778 LRARIWRAVRSFADSSESSS
-793 SSETADSSSE
+793 SSETTAGLSLSA
-803 VVLDSSP
+803 
-810 GVWLSSVAEQM
+810 GVPLSSVAARM
-821 VAHACSESDPAVQA
+821 VEHARAESEPAVRA

-849 PRFGAVWEKDA
+849 PRYRSVWEKGA
-860 SAADRRRALSA
+860 GAAEQRRALAA
-871 LQSRLGLDLALQ
+871 LQSRLDLDLALQ

-889 LPRSLVTTGTLTVAV
+889 LPRSLVTTGTLSVSV
-904 DVDDAVLLS
+904 GVDDAVLLS
-913 AARSVAGTLATD
+913 AARAVAGTLATD
-925 AELVAWARGVVE
+925 AELLAWARGVVE

-962 LNRREARAKG
+962 LNRRQARAKG

-986 AGAALKGA
+986 AGAALKGT

-1024 TSTAFDAA
+1024 TSSAFDAA

-1039 KQLEFEEVVSS
+1039 KQLEFEEVVFS
-1050 VPTATGGRVYALSP
+1050 VPTATGGRVYALDP
-1064 DAIIVRE
+1064 ENIIVRE
-1071 EAEPAL
+1071 EAEPGL

-1087 GVDATARASMDG
+1087 GVDAAAREAMSS
-1099 VACFTLFC
+1099 VACFTLSC
-1107 TGHFAQVGVE
+1107 TGHFVPVGVE
-1117 DNYYQRLYRTTNTR
+1117 DNYYQRLYRSANTR

-1254 RQFVAYLIDS
+1254 RQLVAYLLDS
-1264 TDIYAE
+1264 TDVAGS
-1270 VEQLRTA
+1270 VEQLRSA

-1288 VDALMDLEPNVVE
+1288 VDALVELSPAVVL
-1301 AALERFST
+1301 AAYERFAA
-1309 TVAEHASAGVVEELR
+1309 TVAQHASAEVLEELR
-1324 QWCLPGKDGAVAGMV
+1324 GWCLPGEDGASSGMV
-1339 EDLKGARERW
+1339 VDLQSARERW
-1349 GATQQLLLGR
+1349 GATQKLLLSR
-1359 LEVLRKREAELKSR
+1359 REVLSKRVTELKAR
-1373 VETTAV
+1373 VEASAV

-1401 LADHADEYWI
+1401 LEDHADEYWI

-1474 VGAVVDSVE
+1474 VGAKVDSVE

-1528 CGAKGFADRKQLV
+1528 CGSKGFADRNQLI

-1551 TVDAARSAINDITD
+1551 TVDAARSAINDSTD

-1599 YLPHV
+1599 YLSHV

-1609 NLGRQG
+1609 NLGRMG
-1615 GGMPLTFAAVD
+1615 GGSPRTFAAIE

-1640 LDSEVGANRWQD
+1640 LDSDVGANRWQD

-1658 YRDQAEEHS
+1658 YRNAAEEHS

-1686 ALVGMVESTTLP
+1686 ALLGMVESTTLP

-1742 PGGTGYLAQFTQPAH
+1742 PGGTGYLAQFTEPAH

-1767 RLASCHCAD
+1767 RLASCHCAE

-1801 AAVVALRKILTDD
+1801 AAVVALRKILADD
-1814 LHIPTDSNPAEYSWE
+1814 LHVSTDADPSSFSWE

-1852 LRADLR
+1852 LRADLK
-1858 ELDASVVE
+1858 ECGATVVE
-1866 SMNGNHAQWTI
+1866 SMKGNHAQWDI
-1877 SFEGSRH
+1877 SFEGSLH
-1884 TWVMEEQKQIGGTI
+1884 DWVMEEQKQIGGTI

-1924 SVAHN
+1924 SAVHN
-1929 RVKDDFDKRNGLYEQ
+1929 RVKDDFDKRNGLYEL

-1957 TRQATSRNE
+1957 ARQAKVCSDPVEPPVWVRPDLHEALSASTNTSLER
-1966 PVNAPTWAYPQ
+1966 
-1977 LRAAMAKQYTAS
+1977 LI
-1989 LDLLTRVDHDPMTL
+1989 RVEWDHLTL
-2003 LLNLLTKPQEKWDT
+2003 LLDILKNPTAEWPVLSTVAFVEAVAGAPRVNSVAETTYLGSVRAT
-2017 LSKTALLE
+2017 L
-2025 ASFGGTQ
+2025 
-2032 VPGGFEKTHLGTVV
+2032 
-2046 TGVGDNRRSLRFD
+2046 GDACRRVRFD
-2059 AANVSTD
+2059 ASNVSED
-2066 LTAWRMFL
+2066 LDAWRLFL
-2074 GLSNFVYLD
+2074 GLSNMAYLD
-2083 RTLAQVQV
+2083 PDLAQVEV
-2091 IESFVE
+2091 KESVVE
-2097 DALESEILPETTPTG
+2097 EVVARDVPPVALPPSEETDERVLRAVDEPA
-2112 DSAGTKG
+2112 DSA
-2119 TSTGSGASLG
+2119 
-2129 FGTGSAEEATGAA
+2129 
-2142 TADAAA
+2142 ADAAV
-2148 DITPGWHEALE
+2148 TPGWAEALE
-2159 DFKDEPEVHAALQ
+2159 AFADEPEVRAALR
-2172 AMASAGLPEPDAES
+2172 AMAGAGLPEPDAHS
-2186 IGGEVSG
+2186 VGGEVSG

-2198 QWPQHKVLLLFA
+2198 QWSQQKVLLLFA

-2216 RADFEAE
+2216 REDFESE
-2223 GFSVFGADFG
+2223 GYIVFGADFD
-2233 SDPGSS
+2233 S
-2239 EPHAVPDPLTA
+2239 VPDSLTA
-2250 ALRAF
+2250 ALSAS

>member
-1 MPSLIPTYASMHI
+1 MSSLIPTYASNHI

-50 GPYVRTRLPYAPAQ
+50 GPYVRTRLPYAPAA
-64 SWEGILG
+64 SWDGTLG
-71 WLPSGFKP
+71 WLPAGFKP
-79 YRHQAEAFSRLVSF
+79 YRHQAEAFERLASF
-93 DRTTGETRRP
+93 DYSTGSKRRP

-126 HCRRSTGSGIKALIL
+126 HCRRSAGSGIKALIL

-155 AKLLHTE
+155 AKLLHAE

-216 LREQDREMWEKS
+216 LREQDRELWEKS

-270 LSSEDAARPL
+270 LSPEDAERPL

-292 GDKNAES
+292 GDKSAEGDENAER
-299 GAGPSGGSDNAD
+299 GTFAAD
-311 STASPAPHSDML
+311 AEAPHGDML
-323 SFAYTVFGEKMPADA
+323 SFAYTVFGEQMPPDA

-344 MTVEEWQATVAPL
+344 MGVEEWQATVGPL
-357 VAKLRDVSS
+357 ASKLREGSADEISS
-366 NEGDNAH
+366 VTGVPTATATA
-373 EVSATSS
+373 VPASA
-380 DSGMVDGLPPF
+380 LPHSAS
-391 TPTPSVEVM
+391 PSVEVM
-400 HKVVDEV
+400 QTVVDEV
-407 AAEVSAA
+407 AEAVSSSGVVDSGSTDDAASYNAA
-414 VATAGN
+414 VY
-420 SAVVGDEE
+420 
-428 ADESSAAVAST
+428 AAMC
-439 SFNEAVYTAMS
+439 E
-450 QHVFQTGPD
+450 HVFGCSTD
-459 LAASVAGMA
+459 LASSVLAMA

-483 VPLEHEE
+483 VPLEHGE
-490 AGVPGTDIHSVESLV
+490 AGVPGTDIESVEPLV
-505 ERAFPASILRK
+505 SRVFPASVLRNN
-516 RRELAVEFLSMT
+516 RELAVDFLSLT
-528 LAFMAHL
+528 LAFMAHV
-535 RAELGD
+535 RAAVGES
-541 ALGWDGKK
+541 LGWDGKK

-570 AESRDSV
+570 SESRDSV
-577 FRWSDDGGLGSPV
+577 FRWSDDGGMGAHAA
-590 GQSASDGPNAWL
+590 QSASDGRKAWL

-670 LNLDLPGLTPEKPEA
+670 LNLDVPELRTDAPDA
-685 EVMAE
+685 ETMEE
-690 SPVVPVLVYTGD
+690 SPVVPVLVYTGEGAGD
-702 NAEERAKTQKCP
+702 RAKAQQCP
-714 SCGEDDAIRFLGS
+714 SCGEDDAMRFLGS

-742 MDDLDSGEKKT
+742 MDDLDSSEKKT

-768 YVQSRARAFA
+768 FVQSRARAFA
-778 LRARIWRAVRSCSDA
+778 LRARIWRAVRSVAESSDSASDA
-793 SSETADSSSE
+793 DELSSS
-803 VVLDSSP
+803 SS
-810 GVWLSSVAEQM
+810 GVRLSSVAERM
-821 VAHACSESDPAVQA
+821 VEQARSEADSAVRS

-849 PRFGAVWEKDA
+849 PRFRAVWEKGA
-860 SAADRRRALSA
+860 SAPEQRKALSA
-871 LQSRLGLDLALQ
+871 LQSRLDLDLALQ

-889 LPRSLVTTGTLTVAV
+889 LPRSLVTTGTLSVAV
-904 DVDDAVLLS
+904 AVNDKVLLS
-913 AARSVAGTLATD
+913 AARSVVGTLATD
-925 AELVAWARGVVE
+925 SELLAWARGVVE

-962 LNRREARAKG
+962 LNRRQARAKG

-1024 TSTAFDAA
+1024 TSSAFDAA
-1032 NQVAELF
+1032 NQVTELF
-1039 KQLEFEEVVSS
+1039 KQLEFEEVVTS
-1050 VPTATGGRVYALSP
+1050 VPTATNGRVYALSP
-1064 DAIIVRE
+1064 ENIVVRE
-1071 EAEPAL
+1071 EAEPEL

-1087 GVDATARASMDG
+1087 GVDARARAAMEG
-1099 VACFTLFC
+1099 VACYTLSC
-1107 TGHFAQVGVE
+1107 TGHFELVDVE

-1153 FKRPFAEQSASAP
+1153 FKRPFEEQSASAP

-1254 RQFVAYLIDS
+1254 RQFVAYLLDS
-1264 TDIYAE
+1264 TDVASS
-1270 VEQLRTA
+1270 VEQLRSA

-1288 VDALMDLEPNVVE
+1288 VDALSELSPAVVS
-1301 AALERFST
+1301 AAYERFAA
-1309 TVAEHASAGVVEELR
+1309 TVAPHASPEVLAELR
-1324 QWCLPGKDGAVAGMV
+1324 QWCLVDEDGSSDSSGSTGSSSGMV
-1339 EDLKGARERW
+1339 MDLHAARERW
-1349 GATQQLLLGR
+1349 SATQQLLLGR
-1359 LEVLRKREAELKSR
+1359 REVLSKRVTELKGR
-1373 VETTAV
+1373 VETSAV
-1379 EDEELKNQYDATVA
+1379 EDEDLKNQYDATVA

-1431 FNLAVSS
+1431 FDLAVSS

-1474 VGAVVDSVE
+1474 VGAQVDSVE

-1497 PECSYSEATGA
+1497 PECSYSQATGA
-1508 VLSSDEEVAVAA
+1508 VLSSDEDVAVAA
-1520 PRVGACPE
+1520 PLVGACPE
-1528 CGAKGFADRKQLV
+1528 CGSKGFADRDQLV

-1551 TVDAARSAINDITD
+1551 TVDAARSAISDITD
-1565 DRTSLRFQTQLSF
+1565 DRTSVRFQTQLSF
-1578 DVPEGGR
+1578 NVPEGGK

-1599 YLPHV
+1599 YLAHV

-1609 NLGRQG
+1609 NLGRHG
-1615 GGMPLTFAAVD
+1615 GGSRRTFAAVD
-1626 REAPLF
+1626 RETPLF

-1640 LDSEVGANRWQD
+1640 LDSDVGANRWQD

-1658 YRDQAEEHS
+1658 YRNAAEEHS

-1679 AVLVHLP
+1679 GVLVHLP
-1686 ALVGMVESTTLP
+1686 TLLGMVESTTLP

-1742 PGGTGYLAQFTQPAH
+1742 PGGTGYLAQFTEPAH
-1757 VRQMLLVAYR
+1757 VRQMLLVAYQ
-1767 RLASCHCAD
+1767 RLSSCHCA
-1776 EVRQCCPSCLLPFAR
+1776 EEERQCCPSCLLPFAR
-1791 SSQIPQTSRE
+1791 SSQIPQASRE
-1801 AAVVALRKILTDD
+1801 AAVVALRKILADD
-1814 LHIPTDSNPAEYSWE
+1814 LHIPTDSDPSAFSWE

-1839 SEQSKLEQRFVEQ
+1839 SEQSKLELRFVEQ
-1852 LRADLR
+1852 LRSDFK
-1858 ELDASVVE
+1858 ELGAHVVE
-1866 SMNGNHAQWTI
+1866 SMKGNHAQWTI

-1884 TWVMEEQKQIGGTI
+1884 EWVMEEQKQIGGTI

-1913 AVYLDGAAFHA
+1913 AVYLDGAAYHA
-1924 SVAHN
+1924 SEVHN
-1929 RVKDDFDKRNGLYEQ
+1929 RVKDDFDKRNGLYGL

-1957 TRQATSRNE
+1957 ARQAAVRND
-1966 PVNAPTWAYPQ
+1966 PKDPPAWVRPD
-1977 LRAAMAKQYTAS
+1977 LHAAVARGLNVS
-1989 LDLLTRVDHDPMTL
+1989 SERLELLERDPMTQLFFL
-2003 LLNLLTKPQEKWDT
+2003 LMQSSIEWDK
-2017 LSKTALLE
+2017 LSKAALSE
-2025 ASFGGTQ
+2025 ASYGG
-2032 VPGGFEKTHLGTVV
+2032 VKVSGGFENTHLGAV
-2046 TGVGDNRRSLRFD
+2046 TAGVGDAHRLVRFD
-2059 AANVSTD
+2059 ATDVSED
-2066 LTAWRMFL
+2066 LSAWRLFL
-2074 GLSNFVYLD
+2074 GLSNMAYLD
-2083 RTLAQVQV
+2083 PTLARVEV
-2091 IESFVE
+2091 IESAVE
-2097 DALESEILPETTPTG
+2097 EAVALDVVPETTPV
-2112 DSAGTKG
+2112 DSESS
-2119 TSTGSGASLG
+2119 TSSASQA
-2129 FGTGSAEEATGAA
+2129 SPAEPAPQAE
-2142 TADAAA
+2142 
-2148 DITPGWHEALE
+2148 ITPGWEEALE
-2159 DFKDEPEVHAALQ
+2159 AFEDEPEVHAALQ
-2172 AMASAGLPEPDAES
+2172 ALASAGMPEPEADS
-2186 IGGEVSG
+2186 VGGEVSG

-2198 QWPQHKVLLLFA
+2198 QWPKAKVLLLFA
-2210 EDVEDL
+2210 EDAEDL
-2216 RADFEAE
+2216 RADFEAD
-2223 GFSVFGADFG
+2223 GFAVFGADFG
-2233 SDPGSS
+2233 DEPGLTG
-2239 EPHAVPDPLTA
+2239 AGTVPVSLTR
-2250 ALRAF
+2250 ALSAS

>member
-1 MPSLIPTYASMHI
+1 MSSLIPTYASTHI

-36 LREFLNDPKGGMFY
+36 LREFLNDPQGGMFY
-50 GPYVRTRLPYAPAQ
+50 GPYVRTRLPYAPAK
-64 SWEGILG
+64 SWDGILG
-71 WLPSGFKP
+71 WLPSGFNP
-79 YRHQAEAFSRLVSF
+79 YRHQAEAFERLSSF
-93 DRTTGETRRP
+93 DYSTGSKRRP

-126 HCRRSTGSGIKALIL
+126 HCRRSNGSGIKALIL
-141 YPMNALAADQERRL
+141 YPMNALASDQERRL
-155 AKLLHTE
+155 AKLLHAE

-175 EVVSGGRRKASKDG
+175 EVVTGGRRKVSKDG

-216 LREQDREMWEKS
+216 LREQDRELWEKS
-228 AQSLQYLVLDEFHT
+228 ARSLQYLVLDEFHT

-270 LSSEDAARPL
+270 LSPEDTERPL

-292 GDKNAES
+292 GDKSTEGSEDTEDSGAES
-299 GAGPSGGSDNAD
+299 V
-311 STASPAPHSDML
+311 APHSDML
-323 SFAYTVFGEKMPADA
+323 SFAYTVFGEQMPPDA

-344 MTVEEWQATVAPL
+344 MTVEEWQATVGPL
-357 VAKLRDVSS
+357 VAKLRAVVSHDDDVVDLDSAANASEGSS
-366 NEGDNAH
+366 SA
-373 EVSATSS
+373 EV
-380 DSGMVDGLPPF
+380 LPPV

-400 HKVVDEV
+400 QKVIDDV
-407 AAEVSAA
+407 AAAASASGA
-414 VATAGN
+414 
-420 SAVVGDEE
+420 DEE
-428 ADESSAAVAST
+428 ASSFDVAV
-439 SFNEAVYTAMS
+439 FEAMS
-450 QHVFQTGPD
+450 RHVFGSSSD
-459 LAASVAGMA
+459 LGDSVLAMA

-483 VPLEHEE
+483 VPLEHGE
-490 AGVPGTDIHSVESLV
+490 AGVPGTDIAAVEPLV
-505 ERAFPASILRK
+505 SRVFPATVLRSH
-516 RRELAVEFLSMT
+516 RELAVEFLSLT
-528 LAFMAHL
+528 LSYIAYV
-535 RAELGD
+535 RAELGA

-549 LPGVEL
+549 FPGVEL

-570 AESRDSV
+570 SSSRTSV
-577 FRWSDDGGLGSPV
+577 FRWSDDGGMGAHTAQAGGDAPK
-590 GQSASDGPNAWL
+590 AWL

-657 VLRAEDENSRVAW
+657 VTRADGESSRVAW
-670 LNLDLPGLTPEKPEA
+670 LNLDLPGLTPQTPDEETM
-685 EVMAE
+685 EE
-690 SPVVPVLVYTGD
+690 SPVVPVLVYSGED
-702 NAEERAKTQKCP
+702 AEERAKAQQCP
-714 SCGEDDAIRFLGS
+714 SCGEDDAMRFLGS

-742 MDDLDSGEKKT
+742 MDDLDSAEKKT

-768 YVQSRARAFA
+768 FVQSRARAFA
-778 LRARIWRAVRSCSDA
+778 LRARIWRAVRSFAESDE
-793 SSETADSSSE
+793 SDSSSSAAH
-803 VVLDSSP
+803 SSQSSLSA
-810 GVWLSSVAEQM
+810 GVPLSSVASRM
-821 VAHACSESDPAVQA
+821 VEHARSEADAAVRA

-849 PRFGAVWEKDA
+849 PRYRAVWEKGA
-860 SAADRRRALSA
+860 GAAEQRRALSA
-871 LQSRLGLDLALQ
+871 LQSRLDLDLALQ

-889 LPRSLVTTGTLTVAV
+889 LPRSLVTTGTLSVSV

-925 AELVAWARGVVE
+925 AELLAWARGVVE

-962 LNRREARAKG
+962 LNRRQARAKG

-1024 TSTAFDAA
+1024 TGSTFDAA

-1050 VPTATGGRVYALSP
+1050 VPTATGGRVYTLSP
-1064 DAIIVRE
+1064 ENIVVRE
-1071 EAEPAL
+1071 EAQPGL

-1087 GVDATARASMDG
+1087 GVDAAAREAMSG
-1099 VACFTLFC
+1099 VACFTLSC
-1107 TGHFAQVGVE
+1107 TGHFVPVGVE
-1117 DNYYQRLYRTTNTR
+1117 DNYYQRLYRSANTR

-1142 PTPRRKELEDE
+1142 PTSRRKELEDE

-1254 RQFVAYLIDS
+1254 RQFVAYLLDS
-1264 TDIYAE
+1264 TDVASS
-1270 VEQLRTA
+1270 VEQLRSA
-1277 RDVFTHASYSV
+1277 RDVFTYASYSV
-1288 VDALMDLEPNVVE
+1288 IDALVELSPSVVL
-1301 AALERFST
+1301 AAYERFAA
-1309 TVAEHASAGVVEELR
+1309 TVAQHASAEVLEELR
-1324 QWCLPGKDGAVAGMV
+1324 GWCLPGSDGAASGMV
-1339 EDLKGARERW
+1339 VDLQSARERW
-1349 GATQQLLLGR
+1349 GATQKLLLSR
-1359 LEVLRKREAELKSR
+1359 REVLSKRVTELKAR
-1373 VETTAV
+1373 VEASAV
-1379 EDEELKNQYDATVA
+1379 EDDELKNQYDATVA

-1401 LADHADEYWI
+1401 LEDHADEYWI

-1474 VGAVVDSVE
+1474 VGAKVDSVE

-1508 VLSSDEEVAVAA
+1508 VLSSDAEVAVAA

-1528 CGAKGFADRKQLV
+1528 CGSKGFADRDQLI

-1551 TVDAARSAINDITD
+1551 TVDAARSAINDISD
-1565 DRTSLRFQTQLSF
+1565 DRTSLRFHTQLSF

-1599 YLPHV
+1599 YLAHV

-1609 NLGRQG
+1609 NLGRMG
-1615 GGMPLTFAAVD
+1615 GGSQRTFAAVE

-1640 LDSEVGANRWQD
+1640 LDSDVGANRWQD

-1658 YRDQAEEHS
+1658 YRNAAEEHS

-1686 ALVGMVESTTLP
+1686 ALLGMVESTTLP

-1742 PGGTGYLAQFTQPAH
+1742 PGGTGYLAQFTEPAH

-1767 RLASCHCAD
+1767 RLASCHCTE

-1801 AAVVALRKILTDD
+1801 AAVVALRKILADD
-1814 LHIPTDSNPAEYSWE
+1814 LHVSTDADPASFSWE

-1852 LRADLR
+1852 LRADLKK
-1858 ELDASVVE
+1858 EGATVVE
-1866 SMNGNHAQWTI
+1866 SMKGNHAQWDI
-1877 SFEGSRH
+1877 SFDDSLH
-1884 TWVMEEQKQIGGTI
+1884 DWVMEEQKQIGGTI

-1906 DNAIRDI
+1906 DSAIRDI
-1913 AVYLDGAAFHA
+1913 AVYLDGEAFHA
-1924 SVAHN
+1924 SAVHN
-1929 RVKDDFDKRNGLYEQ
+1929 RVKDDFDKRNGLYEL

-1957 TRQATSRNE
+1957 ARQATVRE
-1966 PVNAPTWAYPQ
+1966 DPPAPPVWVSPQ
-1977 LRAAMAKQYTAS
+1977 LRPMLAKEHTVSQEV
-1989 LDLLTRVDHDPMTL
+1989 LNRVDDDPITL
-2003 LLNLLTKPQEKWDT
+2003 LLKLLKEPTKNWSI
-2017 LSKTALLE
+2017 LSTSALVE
-2025 ASFGGTQ
+2025 AAMGGRQ
-2032 VPGGFEKTHLGTVV
+2032 LRDGFENTYLGTV
-2046 TGVGDNRRSLRFD
+2046 TASVGDTYRRLRFD
-2059 AANVSTD
+2059 ASDVSED
-2066 LTAWRMFL
+2066 VDGWRLFL
-2074 GLSNFVYLD
+2074 GLSNVAYLD
-2083 RTLAQVQV
+2083 PDFAQVEV
-2091 IESFVE
+2091 K
-2097 DALESEILPETTPTG
+2097 
-2112 DSAGTKG
+2112 DSV
-2119 TSTGSGASLG
+2119 
-2129 FGTGSAEEATGAA
+2129 
-2142 TADAAA
+2142 
-2148 DITPGWHEALE
+2148 LE
-2159 DFKDEPEVHAALQ
+2159 DVVARDAQPVAPSAPGGSEAEAAIPSEWAEAVDAYADEPEVHTALR
-2172 AMASAGLPEPDAES
+2172 AMAAAGLPEPDADS
-2186 IGGEVSG
+2186 VGGEVAG
-2193 IPVVA
+2193 VPVVA
-2198 QWPQHKVLLLFA
+2198 QWPQQKVLLLFA
-2210 EDVEDL
+2210 EDAEDL
-2216 RADFEAE
+2216 RATFEAE
-2223 GFSVFGADFG
+2223 GYAVFGADF
-2233 SDPGSS
+2233 DT
-2239 EPHAVPDPLTA
+2239 VPDSLTA
-2250 ALRAF
+2250 ALSAS

>member
-1 MPSLIPTYASMHI
+1 MSSLIPTYASNHI

-36 LREFLNDPKGGMFY
+36 LREFLNDPQGGMFY
-50 GPYVRTRLPYAPAQ
+50 GPYVRTRLPYAPAK
-64 SWEGILG
+64 SWDGILG

-79 YRHQAEAFSRLVSF
+79 YRHQAEAFERLSSF
-93 DRTTGETRRP
+93 DYSTGSRRRP

-126 HCRRSTGSGIKALIL
+126 HCRRSNSSGIKALIL
-141 YPMNALAADQERRL
+141 YPMNALASDQERRL
-155 AKLLHTE
+155 AKLLHAE

-175 EVVSGGRRKASKDG
+175 EVVSGGRRKVSKDG

-216 LREQDREMWEKS
+216 LREQDRELWEKS

-270 LSSEDAARPL
+270 LSPEDSKRPL
-280 GKVTPVATSATL
+280 GKLTPVATSATL
-292 GDKNAES
+292 GDKSAES
-299 GAGPSGGSDNAD
+299 AKGSEVAEGTGAESA
-311 STASPAPHSDML
+311 APHSDML
-323 SFAYTVFGEKMPADA
+323 SFAYTVFGEQMPPDA
-338 VVGETL
+338 VVSETL
-344 MTVEEWQATVAPL
+344 MTVEEWQLTVVPL
-357 VAKLRDVSS
+357 MEKLAGVQFVDLDGEESKESVSK
-366 NEGDNAH
+366 D
-373 EVSATSS
+373 
-380 DSGMVDGLPPF
+380 MLPPF

-400 HKVVDEV
+400 QTVVDEV
-407 AAEVSAA
+407 VAAI
-414 VATAGN
+414 AG
-420 SAVVGDEE
+420 DI
-428 ADESSAAVAST
+428 DPDKSSS
-439 SFNEAVYTAMS
+439 SFKSAVYTAMGE
-450 QHVFQTGPD
+450 HVFGAFPD
-459 LAASVAGMA
+459 LAISAMGMA

-483 VPLEHEE
+483 VPLEHSE
-490 AGVPGTDIHSVESLV
+490 AGVPGTDITAVPPLV
-505 ERAFPASILRK
+505 ERVFPASVLRNH
-516 RRELAVEFLSMT
+516 RELAVEFLSLV
-528 LAFMAHL
+528 LAFMAHI
-535 RAELGD
+535 RAAAGEL
-541 ALGWDGKK
+541 LGWDGKK
-549 LPGVEL
+549 FPGVEL

-570 AESRDSV
+570 SSSRSSV
-577 FRWSDDGGLGSPV
+577 FRWSDDGGMGAHKVQTAGDAPK
-590 GQSASDGPNAWL
+590 AWL

-657 VLRAEDENSRVAW
+657 VTRAEGESSRVAW
-670 LNLDLPGLTPEKPEA
+670 LNLDLPGLTPQAPDA
-685 EVMAE
+685 ETMEE
-690 SPVVPVLVYTGD
+690 SPVVPVLVYSGED
-702 NAEERAKTQKCP
+702 AEERAKAQQCP
-714 SCGEDDAIRFLGS
+714 SCGEDDAMRFLGS

-742 MDDLDSGEKKT
+742 MDDLDSAEKKT

-768 YVQSRARAFA
+768 FVQSRARAFA
-778 LRARIWRAVRSCSDA
+778 LRARIWRAVRSF
-793 SSETADSSSE
+793 
-803 VVLDSSP
+803 
-810 GVWLSSVAEQM
+810 AES
-821 VAHACSESDPAVQA
+821 SESDSSFETTAGSSSSSAVLSSHSSLSAGVRLSEVASRMVEHAREESEPAVRA

-849 PRFGAVWEKDA
+849 PRYRAVWEKGA
-860 SAADRRRALSA
+860 GAAEQRRALAA
-871 LQSRLGLDLALQ
+871 LQSRLDLDLALQ

-889 LPRSLVTTGTLTVAV
+889 LPRSLVTTGTLSVSV
-904 DVDDAVLLS
+904 GVDDAVLLS
-913 AARSVAGTLATD
+913 AARAVAGTLATD
-925 AELVAWARGVVE
+925 AELLAWARGVVE

-962 LNRREARAKG
+962 LNRRQARVKG

-986 AGAALKGA
+986 AGAALTGA

-1024 TSTAFDAA
+1024 TSSAFDAA

-1039 KQLEFEEVVSS
+1039 KQLEFEEVVFS
-1050 VPTATGGRVYALSP
+1050 VPTATGGRVYALEP
-1064 DAIIVRE
+1064 ENIIVRE
-1071 EAEPAL
+1071 EAEPGL

-1087 GVDATARASMDG
+1087 GVDAAAREAMSS
-1099 VACFTLFC
+1099 VACFTLSC
-1107 TGHFAQVGVE
+1107 TGHFVPVGVE
-1117 DNYYQRLYRTTNTR
+1117 DNYYQQLYRTTNTR

-1254 RQFVAYLIDS
+1254 RQFVAYLLDS
-1264 TDIYAE
+1264 TDVAGS
-1270 VEQLRTA
+1270 VEQLRSA
-1277 RDVFTHASYSV
+1277 RDVFTYASYSV
-1288 VDALMDLEPNVVE
+1288 VDALVELSPSVVL
-1301 AALERFST
+1301 AAYERFAS
-1309 TVAEHASAGVVEELR
+1309 TVAQHASAEVLDELR
-1324 QWCLPGKDGAVAGMV
+1324 GWCLPGEDGAASGMV
-1339 EDLKGARERW
+1339 ADLQSARERW
-1349 GATQQLLLGR
+1349 GATQKLLLSR
-1359 LEVLRKREAELKSR
+1359 REVLSKRVTELKAR
-1373 VETTAV
+1373 VEASAV
-1379 EDEELKNQYDATVA
+1379 EDDELKNQFDATVA

-1401 LADHADEYWI
+1401 LEDHADEYWI

-1474 VGAVVDSVE
+1474 VGAKVDSVE

-1528 CGAKGFADRKQLV
+1528 CGSKGFADRNQLI

-1599 YLPHV
+1599 YLAHV

-1609 NLGRQG
+1609 NLGRMG
-1615 GGMPLTFAAVD
+1615 GGSPRTFAAVE

-1640 LDSEVGANRWQD
+1640 LDSDVGANRWQD

-1658 YRDQAEEHS
+1658 YRNAAEEHS

-1686 ALVGMVESTTLP
+1686 TLLGMVESTTLP

-1742 PGGTGYLAQFTQPAH
+1742 PGGTGYLAQFTEPAH

-1767 RLASCHCAD
+1767 RLASCHCAE

-1801 AAVVALRKILTDD
+1801 AAVVALRKILADD
-1814 LHIPTDSNPAEYSWE
+1814 LHVSTDADPASFSWE

-1852 LRADLR
+1852 LRADLK
-1858 ELDASVVE
+1858 ELGATVVE
-1866 SMNGNHAQWTI
+1866 SMKGNHAQWDI

-1884 TWVMEEQKQIGGTI
+1884 DWVMEEQKQIGGTI

-1924 SVAHN
+1924 SVVHN
-1929 RVKDDFDKRNGLYEQ
+1929 RVKDDFDKRNGLYEL

-1957 TRQATSRNE
+1957 ARQATVRNE
-1966 PVNAPTWAYPQ
+1966 PVDPPAWVSPQ
-1977 LRAAMAKQYTAS
+1977 LRPPLAKKHNAS
-1989 LDLLTRVDHDPMTL
+1989 QELLNRVDEDPLTL
-2003 LLNLLTKPQEKWDT
+2003 LLTLLMKPLENWAI
-2017 LSKTALLE
+2017 LSTSALVE
-2025 ASFGGTQ
+2025 ASMGGKQ
-2032 VPGGFEKTHLGTVV
+2032 LRDGFENTYLGTV
-2046 TGVGDNRRSLRFD
+2046 TASVGDTYRRLSFD
-2059 AANVSTD
+2059 ASTVSED
-2066 LTAWRMFL
+2066 LDGWRLFL
-2074 GLSNFVYLD
+2074 GLSNLAFLD
-2083 RTLAQVQV
+2083 PDFAQVDV
-2091 IESFVE
+2091 KESVLEDLVARDAQPVVPPPAQAGAERVLRVVE
-2097 DALESEILPETTPTG
+2097 DPATTSTPVVPAVQA
-2112 DSAGTKG
+2112 DSA
-2119 TSTGSGASLG
+2119 
-2129 FGTGSAEEATGAA
+2129 
-2142 TADAAA
+2142 AAA
-2148 DITPGWHEALE
+2148 SVSPGWAEAL
-2159 DFKDEPEVHAALQ
+2159 DAFADEPEVHVALR
-2172 AMASAGLPEPDAES
+2172 AMAAASLPEPDADS
-2186 IGGEVSG
+2186 VGGEVSG

-2198 QWPQHKVLLLFA
+2198 QWPQHKVVVLFA
-2210 EDVEDL
+2210 EDVDDL
-2216 RADFEAE
+2216 REDFEAE
-2223 GFSVFGADFG
+2223 GYAVFGADFE
-2233 SDPGSS
+2233 S
-2239 EPHAVPDPLTA
+2239 VPDSLTA
-2250 ALRAF
+2250 ALSAS

>member
-1 MPSLIPTYASMHI
+1 MSSLIPTYASTHI

-36 LREFLNDPKGGMFY
+36 LREFLNDPQGGMFY
-50 GPYVRTRLPYAPAQ
+50 GPYVRTRLPYAPAK
-64 SWEGILG
+64 SWDGILG

-79 YRHQAEAFSRLVSF
+79 YRHQAEAFSRLSSF
-93 DRTTGETRRP
+93 DYGTGKSRRP

-126 HCRRSTGSGIKALIL
+126 HCRRSNGSGIKALIL
-141 YPMNALAADQERRL
+141 YPMNALASDQERRL
-155 AKLLHTE
+155 AKLLHEE

-216 LREQDREMWEKS
+216 LREQDRDLWEKS

-270 LSSEDAARPL
+270 LSPEDAERPL

-292 GDKNAES
+292 GDKSAE
-299 GAGPSGGSDNAD
+299 GAEDTEDFGTEPE
-311 STASPAPHSDML
+311 APHRDML
-323 SFAYTVFGEKMPADA
+323 SFAYTVFGEQMTPDA

-344 MTVEEWQATVAPL
+344 MTVEEWQATVRPL
-357 VAKLRDVSS
+357 VAKLRAVVSHD
-366 NEGDNAH
+366 ED
-373 EVSATSS
+373 TSGS
-380 DSGMVDGLPPF
+380 DSAEVIPPS
-391 TPTPSVEVM
+391 TPTPSVKVM
-400 HKVVDEV
+400 QKVVDEV
-407 AAEVSAA
+407 TTA
-414 VATAGN
+414 VAA
-420 SAVVGDEE
+420 S
-428 ADESSAAVAST
+428 SSASGSPSADSEDADGSSSFDVAVFET
-439 SFNEAVYTAMS
+439 MS
-450 QHVFQTGPD
+450 RHVFGSSPD
-459 LAASVAGMA
+459 LADSVLAMA

-483 VPLEHEE
+483 VPLEHSE
-490 AGVPGTDIHSVESLV
+490 AGVPGTDIAAVEPLV
-505 ERAFPASILRK
+505 SRVFPASVLRSHH
-516 RRELAVEFLSMT
+516 ELAVEFLSLT
-528 LAFMAHL
+528 LSFIAYV
-535 RAELGD
+535 RAELGA

-549 LPGVEL
+549 FPGVEL

-570 AESRDSV
+570 SSSRTSV
-577 FRWSDDGGLGSPV
+577 FRWSDDGGMGAHTVQAAGDAPK
-590 GQSASDGPNAWL
+590 AWL

-657 VLRAEDENSRVAW
+657 VTRAEGESSRVAW
-670 LNLDLPGLTPEKPEA
+670 LNLDLPGLTPQAPDA
-685 EVMAE
+685 ETMEE
-690 SPVVPVLVYTGD
+690 SPVVPVLVYSGED
-702 NAEERAKTQKCP
+702 AEERAKTQQCP
-714 SCGEDDAIRFLGS
+714 SCGEDDAMRFLGS

-742 MDDLDSGEKKT
+742 MDDLDSSEKKT

-768 YVQSRARAFA
+768 FVQSRARAFA
-778 LRARIWRAVRSCSDA
+778 LRARIWRAVRSFADPVASAESDSA
-793 SSETADSSSE
+793 DADSSSSAA
-803 VVLDSSP
+803 LSSLSAQTSRSTQSSLFA
-810 GVWLSSVAEQM
+810 GVPLSSVASRM
-821 VAHACSESDPAVQA
+821 VEHAHAESDPAVRS

-849 PRFGAVWEKDA
+849 PRYRAVWEKDA
-860 SAADRRRALSA
+860 GAAEQRRALSA
-871 LQSRLGLDLALQ
+871 LQSRLDLDLALQ

-889 LPRSLVTTGTLTVAV
+889 LPRSLVTTGTLSVSV

-925 AELVAWARGVVE
+925 AELLAWARGVVE

-962 LNRREARAKG
+962 LNRRQARAKG

-1024 TSTAFDAA
+1024 TSSAFDAA

-1050 VPTATGGRVYALSP
+1050 VPTATGGRVYTLSP
-1064 DAIIVRE
+1064 ENIVVRE
-1071 EAEPAL
+1071 EAEPGL

-1087 GVDATARASMDG
+1087 GVDAAAREAMSS
-1099 VACFTLFC
+1099 VACFTLSC

-1117 DNYYQRLYRTTNTR
+1117 DNYYQQLYRTTNTR

-1142 PTPRRKELEDE
+1142 PTSRRKELEDE

-1254 RQFVAYLIDS
+1254 RQFVAYLLDS
-1264 TDIYAE
+1264 TDVAGS
-1270 VEQLRTA
+1270 VEQLRSA
-1277 RDVFTHASYSV
+1277 RDVFTYASYSV
-1288 VDALMDLEPNVVE
+1288 IDALVELSPSVVL
-1301 AALERFST
+1301 AAYERFAA
-1309 TVAEHASAGVVEELR
+1309 TVAQHASAEVLEELR
-1324 QWCLPGKDGAVAGMV
+1324 VWCLPGSDGAASGMV
-1339 EDLKGARERW
+1339 VDLQSARERW
-1349 GATQQLLLGR
+1349 GATQKLLLSR
-1359 LEVLRKREAELKSR
+1359 LEVLSKRVTELKAR
-1373 VETTAV
+1373 VEATAV
-1379 EDEELKNQYDATVA
+1379 EDDELKNQYDATVA

-1401 LADHADEYWI
+1401 LEDHADEYWI

-1474 VGAVVDSVE
+1474 VGAKVDSVE

-1528 CGAKGFADRKQLV
+1528 CGSKGFADRDQLI

-1551 TVDAARSAINDITD
+1551 TVDAARSAINDISD
-1565 DRTSLRFQTQLSF
+1565 DRTSLRFHTQLSF

-1599 YLPHV
+1599 YLAHV

-1609 NLGRQG
+1609 NLGRMG
-1615 GGMPLTFAAVD
+1615 GGSQRTFAAVE

-1640 LDSEVGANRWQD
+1640 LDSDVGANRWQD

-1658 YRDQAEEHS
+1658 YRNAAEEHS

-1686 ALVGMVESTTLP
+1686 ALLGMVESTTLP

-1742 PGGTGYLAQFTQPAH
+1742 PGGTGYLAQFTKPAH

-1767 RLASCHCAD
+1767 RLASCHCAE

-1801 AAVVALRKILTDD
+1801 AAVVALRKILADD
-1814 LHIPTDSNPAEYSWE
+1814 LHVSTDADPASFSWE

-1852 LRADLR
+1852 LRADLK
-1858 ELDASVVE
+1858 ECGATVVE
-1866 SMNGNHAQWTI
+1866 SMKGNHAQWDI

-1884 TWVMEEQKQIGGTI
+1884 DWVMEEQKQIGGTI

-1906 DNAIRDI
+1906 DNAIRDV
-1913 AVYLDGAAFHA
+1913 AVYLDGAAYHA
-1924 SVAHN
+1924 SAVHN
-1929 RVKDDFDKRNGLYEQ
+1929 RVKDDFDKRNGLYEL

-1957 TRQATSRNE
+1957 ARQATVRNE
-1966 PVNAPTWAYPQ
+1966 PVEPPVWVSPQ
-1977 LRAAMAKQYTAS
+1977 LRPPLAKKYNAS
-1989 LDLLTRVDHDPMTL
+1989 QELLNRVDEDPITL
-2003 LLNLLTKPQEKWDT
+2003 LLTLLMKPLENWAI
-2017 LSKTALLE
+2017 LSTSALVE
-2025 ASFGGTQ
+2025 ASMGGKQ
-2032 VPGGFEKTHLGTVV
+2032 LPDGFEKTYLGTVAV
-2046 TGVGDNRRSLRFD
+2046 RVGDAYRRLRFD
-2059 AANVSTD
+2059 ARNASED
-2066 LTAWRMFL
+2066 LDGWRLFL
-2074 GLSNFVYLD
+2074 GLSNLVYLD
-2083 RTLAQVQV
+2083 PDLAQV
-2091 IESFVE
+2091 EVE
-2097 DALESEILPETTPTG
+2097 DSVLEDVVARDAQPTAPQTSEDTLEGVPSTVGEPVAPSEISSPSTP
-2112 DSAGTKG
+2112 SVPA
-2119 TSTGSGASLG
+2119 
-2129 FGTGSAEEATGAA
+2129 GSAAE
-2142 TADAAA
+2142 TA
-2148 DITPGWHEALE
+2148 ISPGWAEALE
-2159 DFKDEPEVHAALQ
+2159 AFADEPEVHAALR
-2172 AMASAGLPEPDAES
+2172 AMAAAGLSEPDADS

-2198 QWPQHKVLLLFA
+2198 QWPQQKVLLLFA

-2216 RADFEAE
+2216 REDFEAE
-2223 GFSVFGADFG
+2223 GYAVFGADFD
-2233 SDPGSS
+2233 S
-2239 EPHAVPDPLTA
+2239 VPDSLTA
-2250 ALRAF
+2250 ALSAS

>member
-1 MPSLIPTYASMHI
+1 MSSLIPTYASTHI

-36 LREFLNDPKGGMFY
+36 LREFLNDPQGGMFY
-50 GPYVRTRLPYAPAQ
+50 GPYVRTRLPYAPAK
-64 SWEGILG
+64 SWDGILG

-79 YRHQAEAFSRLVSF
+79 YRHQAEAFERLSSF
-93 DRTTGETRRP
+93 DYSTGSKRRP

-126 HCRRSTGSGIKALIL
+126 HCRRSNGSGIKALIL
-141 YPMNALAADQERRL
+141 YPMNALASDQERRL
-155 AKLLHTE
+155 AKLLHAE

-175 EVVSGGRRKASKDG
+175 EVVSGGRRKVSKDG

-216 LREQDREMWEKS
+216 LREQDRELWEKS
-228 AQSLQYLVLDEFHT
+228 ARSLQYLVLDEFHT

-270 LSSEDAARPL
+270 LSPEESNRPL

-292 GDKNAES
+292 GDKSTQSAEGSEDVESTGDTKDS
-299 GAGPSGGSDNAD
+299 GTD
-311 STASPAPHSDML
+311 SAAPHSDML
-323 SFAYTVFGEKMPADA
+323 SFAYTVFGEQMPPDA

-344 MTVEEWQATVAPL
+344 MTVEEWQATVGPL
-357 VAKLRDVSS
+357 VAKLRAVVS
-366 NEGDNAH
+366 NDGD
-373 EVSATSS
+373 SSSS
-380 DSGMVDGLPPF
+380 DSADVLPPV

-400 HKVVDEV
+400 QNVVDEV
-407 AAEVSAA
+407 TATVTASGSTEDASSFDVA
-414 VATAGN
+414 VF
-420 SAVVGDEE
+420 E
-428 ADESSAAVAST
+428 
-439 SFNEAVYTAMS
+439 AMS
-450 QHVFQTGPD
+450 RHVFGSSPGLNSSPD
-459 LAASVAGMA
+459 LADSVLAMA

-483 VPLEHEE
+483 VPLEHGE
-490 AGVPGTDIHSVESLV
+490 AGVPGTDISAVEPLV
-505 ERAFPASILRK
+505 SRVFPASVLRSH
-516 RRELAVEFLSMT
+516 RELAVEFLSLT
-528 LAFMAHL
+528 LSYIAYV
-535 RAELGD
+535 RAELGA

-549 LPGVEL
+549 FPGVEL

-570 AESRDSV
+570 SSSRSSV
-577 FRWSDDGGLGSPV
+577 FRWSDDGGMGAHTVQAGGDAPK
-590 GQSASDGPNAWL
+590 AWL

-622 GDTYVTA
+622 GDAYVTA

-657 VLRAEDENSRVAW
+657 VTRADGESSRVAW
-670 LNLDLPGLTPEKPEA
+670 LNLDLPGLTPQAPDEETM
-685 EVMAE
+685 EE
-690 SPVVPVLVYTGD
+690 SPVVPVLVYSGED
-702 NAEERAKTQKCP
+702 AEERAKAQQCP
-714 SCGEDDAIRFLGS
+714 SCGEDDAMRFLGS

-742 MDDLDSGEKKT
+742 MDDLDSSEKKT

-768 YVQSRARAFA
+768 FVQSRARAFA
-778 LRARIWRAVRSCSDA
+778 LRARIWRAVRSFAESDE
-793 SSETADSSSE
+793 SDSSSE
-803 VVLDSSP
+803 TTASSP
-810 GVWLSSVAEQM
+810 SSAAHSSPSSQSSLSAGVPLSSVAARM
-821 VAHACSESDPAVQA
+821 VEHARSEADAAVRS

-849 PRFGAVWEKDA
+849 PRYRAVWEKGAGA
-860 SAADRRRALSA
+860 SEQRRALSA
-871 LQSRLGLDLALQ
+871 LQSRLDLDLALQ

-889 LPRSLVTTGTLTVAV
+889 LPRSLVTTGTLSVSV
-904 DVDDAVLLS
+904 DVDDAVLLA

-925 AELVAWARGVVE
+925 AELLAWARGVVE

-962 LNRREARAKG
+962 LNRRQARAKG

-1024 TSTAFDAA
+1024 TGSAFDAA

-1050 VPTATGGRVYALSP
+1050 VPTATGGRVYTLSP
-1064 DAIIVRE
+1064 ENIVVRE
-1071 EAEPAL
+1071 EAEPGL

-1087 GVDATARASMDG
+1087 GVDAAAREAMSS
-1099 VACFTLFC
+1099 VACFTLSC
-1107 TGHFAQVGVE
+1107 TGRFVPVGVE
-1117 DNYYQRLYRTTNTR
+1117 DNYYQRLYRSANTR

-1142 PTPRRKELEDE
+1142 PTSRRKELEDE

-1254 RQFVAYLIDS
+1254 RQFVAYLLDS
-1264 TDIYAE
+1264 TDVAGS
-1270 VEQLRTA
+1270 VEQLRSA
-1277 RDVFTHASYSV
+1277 RDVFTYASYSV
-1288 VDALMDLEPNVVE
+1288 IDALVELPPSVVL
-1301 AALERFST
+1301 AAYERFAA
-1309 TVAEHASAGVVEELR
+1309 TVAQHASAEVLEELR
-1324 QWCLPGKDGAVAGMV
+1324 GWCLPGSDGAASGMV
-1339 EDLKGARERW
+1339 VDLQSARERW
-1349 GATQQLLLGR
+1349 GATQKLLLSR
-1359 LEVLRKREAELKSR
+1359 LEVLSKRVTELKAR
-1373 VETTAV
+1373 VEATAV
-1379 EDEELKNQYDATVA
+1379 EDDELKNQYDATVA

-1401 LADHADEYWI
+1401 LEDHADEYWI

-1474 VGAVVDSVE
+1474 VGAKVDSVE

-1528 CGAKGFADRKQLV
+1528 CGSKGFADRDQLI

-1551 TVDAARSAINDITD
+1551 TVDAARSAINDISD
-1565 DRTSLRFQTQLSF
+1565 DRTSLRFHTQLSF

-1599 YLPHV
+1599 YLAHV

-1609 NLGRQG
+1609 NLGRMG
-1615 GGMPLTFAAVD
+1615 GGSQRTFAAVE

-1640 LDSEVGANRWQD
+1640 LDSDVGANRWQD

-1658 YRDQAEEHS
+1658 YRNAAEEHS

-1686 ALVGMVESTTLP
+1686 ALLGMVESTTLP

-1742 PGGTGYLAQFTQPAH
+1742 PGGTGYLAQFTEPAH

-1767 RLASCHCAD
+1767 RLASCHCAE

-1801 AAVVALRKILTDD
+1801 AAVVALRKILADD
-1814 LHIPTDSNPAEYSWE
+1814 LHVSTDADPASFSWD
-1829 GHLTE
+1829 GHLAE

-1852 LRADLR
+1852 LRADLKK
-1858 ELDASVVE
+1858 EGATVVE
-1866 SMNGNHAQWTI
+1866 SMKGNHAQWDI
-1877 SFEGSRH
+1877 SFDDSLH
-1884 TWVMEEQKQIGGTI
+1884 DWVMEEQKQIGGTI

-1906 DNAIRDI
+1906 DSAIRDI
-1913 AVYLDGAAFHA
+1913 AVYLDGEAFHA
-1924 SVAHN
+1924 SAVHN
-1929 RVKDDFDKRNGLYEQ
+1929 RVKDDFDKRNGLYEL

-1957 TRQATSRNE
+1957 ARKATVRE
-1966 PVNAPTWAYPQ
+1966 DPPAPPVWVSPQ
-1977 LRAAMAKQYTAS
+1977 LRPMLAKDHTVSQEV
-1989 LDLLTRVDHDPMTL
+1989 LNRVDDDPITL
-2003 LLNLLTKPQEKWDT
+2003 LLELLKEPTKNWSI
-2017 LSKTALLE
+2017 LSTSALVE
-2025 ASFGGTQ
+2025 AAMGGRQ
-2032 VPGGFEKTHLGTVV
+2032 LRDGFENTYLGTV
-2046 TGVGDNRRSLRFD
+2046 TASVGDTYRRLRFD
-2059 AANVSTD
+2059 ASDVSED
-2066 LTAWRMFL
+2066 VDGWRLFL
-2074 GLSNFVYLD
+2074 GLSNLAYLD
-2083 RTLAQVQV
+2083 PDFAQVEV
-2091 IESFVE
+2091 K
-2097 DALESEILPETTPTG
+2097 
-2112 DSAGTKG
+2112 DSV
-2119 TSTGSGASLG
+2119 
-2129 FGTGSAEEATGAA
+2129 
-2142 TADAAA
+2142 
-2148 DITPGWHEALE
+2148 LE
-2159 DFKDEPEVHAALQ
+2159 DVVARDAQPVAPSAPGSSEAEAAISSEWAEAVDAFADEPEVAVALR
-2172 AMASAGLPEPDAES
+2172 AMAAAGLPEPDADS
-2186 IGGEVSG
+2186 VGGEVAG
-2193 IPVVA
+2193 VPVVA
-2198 QWPQHKVLLLFA
+2198 QWPQQKVLLLFA
-2210 EDVEDL
+2210 EDAEDL
-2216 RADFEAE
+2216 RATFEAE
-2223 GFSVFGADFG
+2223 GYAVFGADFDTV
-2233 SDPGSS
+2233 SDS
-2239 EPHAVPDPLTA
+2239 LTA
-2250 ALRAF
+2250 ALSAS

>member
-1 MPSLIPTYASMHI
+1 MSSLIPTYASTHI

-36 LREFLNDPKGGMFY
+36 LREFLNDPQGGMFY
-50 GPYVRTRLPYAPAQ
+50 GPYVRTRLPYAPAK
-64 SWEGILG
+64 SWDGILG

-79 YRHQAEAFSRLVSF
+79 YRHQAEAFSRLSSF
-93 DRTTGETRRP
+93 DYGTGKSRRP

-126 HCRRSTGSGIKALIL
+126 HCRRSNGSGIKALIL
-141 YPMNALAADQERRL
+141 YPMNALASDQERRL
-155 AKLLHTE
+155 AKLLHEE

-216 LREQDREMWEKS
+216 LREQDRDLWEKS

-270 LSSEDAARPL
+270 LSPEDAERPL

-292 GDKNAES
+292 GDKSAE
-299 GAGPSGGSDNAD
+299 GAEDTEDFGTEPE
-311 STASPAPHSDML
+311 APHRDML
-323 SFAYTVFGEKMPADA
+323 SFAYTVFGEQMTPDA

-344 MTVEEWQATVAPL
+344 MTVEEWQATVGPL
-357 VAKLRDVSS
+357 AAKLRAIVSRDDDVVDLDSAAIAP
-366 NEGDNAH
+366 EG
-373 EVSATSS
+373 SGAT
-380 DSGMVDGLPPF
+380 DGLPPS

-400 HKVVDEV
+400 QKVVDDV
-407 AAEVSAA
+407 AAAA
-414 VATAGN
+414 ASSGT
-420 SAVVGDEE
+420 DEE
-428 ADESSAAVAST
+428 ASSFDSAV
-439 SFNEAVYTAMS
+439 FEAMS
-450 QHVFQTGPD
+450 RHVFGSLPD
-459 LAASVAGMA
+459 LADSVLAMA

-483 VPLEHEE
+483 VPLEHGEP
-490 AGVPGTDIHSVESLV
+490 GVPGTDIAAVEPLV
-505 ERAFPASILRK
+505 SRVFPASVLRSH
-516 RRELAVEFLSMT
+516 RELAVEFLSLM
-528 LAFMAHL
+528 LSYIAYV
-535 RAELGD
+535 RAELGA

-549 LPGVEL
+549 FPGVEL

-570 AESRDSV
+570 SSSRSSV
-577 FRWSDDGGLGSPV
+577 FRWSDDGGMGAHTVQAAGDAPK
-590 GQSASDGPNAWL
+590 AWL

-657 VLRAEDENSRVAW
+657 VTRAEGESSRVAW
-670 LNLDLPGLTPEKPEA
+670 LNLDLPGLTPQAPDA
-685 EVMAE
+685 ETMEE
-690 SPVVPVLVYTGD
+690 SPVVPVLVYSGED
-702 NAEERAKTQKCP
+702 AEERAKTQQCP
-714 SCGEDDAIRFLGS
+714 SCGEDDAMRFLGS

-742 MDDLDSGEKKT
+742 MDDLDSSEKKT

-768 YVQSRARAFA
+768 FVQSRARAFA
-778 LRARIWRAVRSCSDA
+778 LRARIWRAVRSFADPVASAESDSA
-793 SSETADSSSE
+793 DADSSSSAA
-803 VVLDSSP
+803 LSSLSSESSHSVRSA
-810 GVWLSSVAEQM
+810 GVPLSSVASRM
-821 VAHACSESDPAVQA
+821 VEHAHAESDPAVRS

-849 PRFGAVWEKDA
+849 PRYRAVWEKDA
-860 SAADRRRALSA
+860 GAAEQRRALAA
-871 LQSRLGLDLALQ
+871 LQSRLDLDLALQ

-889 LPRSLVTTGTLTVAV
+889 LPRSLVTTGTLSVSV

-925 AELVAWARGVVE
+925 AELLAWARGVVE

-962 LNRREARAKG
+962 LNRRQARAKG

-1024 TSTAFDAA
+1024 TSSVFDAA

-1050 VPTATGGRVYALSP
+1050 VPTATGGRVYTLSP
-1064 DAIIVRE
+1064 ENIVVRE
-1071 EAEPAL
+1071 EAEPGL

-1087 GVDATARASMDG
+1087 GVDAAAREAMSG
-1099 VACFTLFC
+1099 VACFTLSC
-1107 TGHFAQVGVE
+1107 TGHFVPVGVE
-1117 DNYYQRLYRTTNTR
+1117 DNYYQQLYRTTNTR

-1153 FKRPFAEQSASAP
+1153 FKRPFAEQTASAP

-1254 RQFVAYLIDS
+1254 RQFVAYLLDS
-1264 TDIYAE
+1264 TDVARS
-1270 VEQLRTA
+1270 VEQLRSA

-1288 VDALMDLEPNVVE
+1288 IDALVELSPSVVM
-1301 AALERFST
+1301 AAYERFAA
-1309 TVAEHASAGVVEELR
+1309 TVAQHASAEVLEELR
-1324 QWCLPGKDGAVAGMV
+1324 GWCLPGEDGASSGMV
-1339 EDLKGARERW
+1339 VDLQSARERW
-1349 GATQQLLLGR
+1349 GATQKLLLSR
-1359 LEVLRKREAELKSR
+1359 QEVLSKRVTDLKAR
-1373 VETTAV
+1373 VEASAV

-1401 LADHADEYWI
+1401 LEDHADEYWI

-1474 VGAVVDSVE
+1474 VGAKVDSVE

-1508 VLSSDEEVAVAA
+1508 VLSSDEDVAVAA

-1528 CGAKGFADRKQLV
+1528 CGSKGFADRNQLI

-1551 TVDAARSAINDITD
+1551 TVDAARSAINDISD

-1599 YLPHV
+1599 YLAHV

-1609 NLGRQG
+1609 NLGRMG
-1615 GGMPLTFAAVD
+1615 GGSPRTFAAVE

-1640 LDSEVGANRWQD
+1640 LDSDVGANRWQD

-1658 YRDQAEEHS
+1658 YRNSAEEHS

-1686 ALVGMVESTTLP
+1686 ALLGMVESTTLP

-1723 VRVDS
+1723 VLVDS

-1742 PGGTGYLAQFTQPAH
+1742 PGGTGYLAQFTEPAH

-1767 RLASCHCAD
+1767 RLASCHCAE

-1801 AAVVALRKILTDD
+1801 AAVVVLRKILADD
-1814 LHIPTDSNPAEYSWE
+1814 LHVSTDADPASFTWE

-1852 LRADLR
+1852 LRADLK
-1858 ELDASVVE
+1858 ECGATVVE
-1866 SMNGNHAQWTI
+1866 SMKGNHAQWDI

-1884 TWVMEEQKQIGGTI
+1884 DWVMEEQKQIGGTI

-1906 DNAIRDI
+1906 DNAIRDV
-1913 AVYLDGAAFHA
+1913 AVYLDGAAYHA
-1924 SVAHN
+1924 SAVHN
-1929 RVKDDFDKRNGLYEQ
+1929 RVKDDFDKRNGLYEM

-1957 TRQATSRNE
+1957 ARQATVRNE
-1966 PVNAPTWAYPQ
+1966 PVDPPAWVSPQ
-1977 LRAAMAKQYTAS
+1977 LRPPLAKKHNAS
-1989 LDLLTRVDHDPMTL
+1989 QELLNRVDEDPITL
-2003 LLNLLTKPQEKWDT
+2003 LLTLLMKPLENWAI
-2017 LSKTALLE
+2017 LSTSALVE
-2025 ASFGGTQ
+2025 ASMGGRQ
-2032 VPGGFEKTHLGTVV
+2032 LRDGFEKTYLGTVAV
-2046 TGVGDNRRSLRFD
+2046 RVGDTYRRLSFD
-2059 AANVSTD
+2059 ARNASED
-2066 LTAWRMFL
+2066 LDGWRLFL
-2074 GLSNFVYLD
+2074 GLSNLAYLD
-2083 RTLAQVQV
+2083 PDLAQV
-2091 IESFVE
+2091 EVE
-2097 DALESEILPETTPTG
+2097 DSVVEEVVACDAQPVVPPPAQDTAERVLPGVEDPV
-2112 DSAGTKG
+2112 
-2119 TSTGSGASLG
+2119 
-2129 FGTGSAEEATGAA
+2129 AEETVS
-2142 TADAAA
+2142 
-2148 DITPGWHEALE
+2148 PGWDEALE
-2159 DFKDEPEVHAALQ
+2159 AFADEPEVHAALR
-2172 AMASAGLPEPDAES
+2172 AMAAAELPEPDADS

-2198 QWPQHKVLLLFA
+2198 QWPQQKVLLLFA

-2216 RADFEAE
+2216 REDFEAE
-2223 GFSVFGADFG
+2223 GYAVFGADFD
-2233 SDPGSS
+2233 S
-2239 EPHAVPDPLTA
+2239 VPDSLTA
-2250 ALRAF
+2250 ALSAS

>member
-1 MPSLIPTYASMHI
+1 MSSLIPTYASTHI

-36 LREFLNDPKGGMFY
+36 LREFLNDPQGGMFY
-50 GPYVRTRLPYAPAQ
+50 GPYVRTRLPYAPAE
-64 SWEGILG
+64 SWDGILG

-79 YRHQAEAFSRLVSF
+79 YRHQAEAFERLSSF
-93 DRTTGETRRP
+93 DYSTGSKRRP

-126 HCRRSTGSGIKALIL
+126 HCRRSNGAGIKALIL
-141 YPMNALAADQERRL
+141 YPMNALASDQERRL
-155 AKLLHTE
+155 AKLLHAE

-175 EVVSGGRRKASKDG
+175 EVVTGGRRKVSKDG

-216 LREQDREMWEKS
+216 LREQDRDLWEKS

-270 LSSEDAARPL
+270 LSPEDTERPL

-292 GDKNAES
+292 GDKSAEDTRSEGTTESVSS
-299 GAGPSGGSDNAD
+299 GTD
-311 STASPAPHSDML
+311 SAAPHSDML
-323 SFAYTVFGEKMPADA
+323 SFAYTVFGEQMPPDA

-344 MTVEEWQATVAPL
+344 MTVEEWQSTVGPL
-357 VAKLRDVSS
+357 VAKLRAVVSHDGAVADLDS
-366 NEGDNAH
+366 AAIAPEGSSSA
-373 EVSATSS
+373 EV
-380 DSGMVDGLPPF
+380 LPPS

-400 HKVVDEV
+400 QTVVDDV
-407 AAEVSAA
+407 AA
-414 VATAGN
+414 ATAASG
-420 SAVVGDEE
+420 ADEE
-428 ADESSAAVAST
+428 ASSFDVAVFET
-439 SFNEAVYTAMS
+439 MS
-450 QHVFQTGPD
+450 RHVFGSSLD
-459 LAASVAGMA
+459 LADSVLAMA

-483 VPLEHEE
+483 VPLEHGE
-490 AGVPGTDIHSVESLV
+490 AGVPGTDISAVEPLV
-505 ERAFPASILRK
+505 SRVFPASVLRSH
-516 RRELAVEFLSMT
+516 RELAVEFLSLT
-528 LAFMAHL
+528 LSYIAYV
-535 RAELGD
+535 RAELGA

-549 LPGVEL
+549 FPGVEL

-570 AESRDSV
+570 SSSRSSV
-577 FRWSDDGGLGSPV
+577 FRWSDDGGMGAHMVQAGGDAPK
-590 GQSASDGPNAWL
+590 AWL

-622 GDTYVTA
+622 GDAFVTA

-657 VLRAEDENSRVAW
+657 VTRADGESSRVAW
-670 LNLDLPGLTPEKPEA
+670 LNLDLPGLTPQAPDEETM
-685 EVMAE
+685 EE
-690 SPVVPVLVYTGD
+690 SPVVPVLVYSGED
-702 NAEERAKTQKCP
+702 AEERAKAQQCP
-714 SCGEDDAIRFLGS
+714 SCGEDDAMRFLGS

-742 MDDLDSGEKKT
+742 MDDLDSAEKKT

-768 YVQSRARAFA
+768 FVQSRARAFA
-778 LRARIWRAVRSCSDA
+778 LRARIWRAVRSFADSSESSS
-793 SSETADSSSE
+793 SSETTASSSA
-803 VVLDSSP
+803 
-810 GVWLSSVAEQM
+810 GVPLSSVASRM
-821 VAHACSESDPAVQA
+821 VEHARSEADAAVRA

-849 PRFGAVWEKDA
+849 PRYRAVWEKGA
-860 SAADRRRALSA
+860 GAAEQRRALSA
-871 LQSRLGLDLALQ
+871 LQSRLDLDLALQ

-889 LPRSLVTTGTLTVAV
+889 LPRSLVTTGTLSVSV

-925 AELVAWARGVVE
+925 AELLAWARGVVE

-962 LNRREARAKG
+962 LNRRQARAKG

-1024 TSTAFDAA
+1024 TGSAFDAA
-1032 NQVAELF
+1032 NQIAELF

-1050 VPTATGGRVYALSP
+1050 VPTATGGRVYTLSP
-1064 DAIIVRE
+1064 ENIIVRE
-1071 EAEPAL
+1071 EAEPGL

-1087 GVDATARASMDG
+1087 GVDAAAREAMSS
-1099 VACFTLFC
+1099 VACFTLSC
-1107 TGHFAQVGVE
+1107 TGHFVPVGVE
-1117 DNYYQRLYRTTNTR
+1117 DNYYQRLYRSANTR

-1142 PTPRRKELEDE
+1142 PTSRRKELEDE

-1254 RQFVAYLIDS
+1254 RQFVAYLLDS
-1264 TDIYAE
+1264 TDVASS
-1270 VEQLRTA
+1270 VEQLRSA
-1277 RDVFTHASYSV
+1277 RDVFTYASYSV
-1288 VDALMDLEPNVVE
+1288 IDALVELSPSVVL
-1301 AALERFST
+1301 AAYERFAA
-1309 TVAEHASAGVVEELR
+1309 TVAQHASAEVLEELR
-1324 QWCLPGKDGAVAGMV
+1324 GWCLPGSDGAASGMV
-1339 EDLKGARERW
+1339 VDLQSARERW
-1349 GATQQLLLGR
+1349 GATQKLLLSR
-1359 LEVLRKREAELKSR
+1359 LEVLSKRVTELKAR
-1373 VETTAV
+1373 VEDTAV
-1379 EDEELKNQYDATVA
+1379 EDDELKNQYDATVA

-1401 LADHADEYWI
+1401 LEDHADEYWI

-1474 VGAVVDSVE
+1474 VGAKVDSVE

-1508 VLSSDEEVAVAA
+1508 VLSSDAEVAVAA

-1528 CGAKGFADRKQLV
+1528 CGSKGFADRDQLI

-1551 TVDAARSAINDITD
+1551 TVDAARSAINDISD
-1565 DRTSLRFQTQLSF
+1565 DRTSLRFHTQLSF

-1599 YLPHV
+1599 YLAHV

-1609 NLGRQG
+1609 NLGRMG
-1615 GGMPLTFAAVD
+1615 GGSQRTFAAVE

-1640 LDSEVGANRWQD
+1640 LDSDVGANRWQD

-1658 YRDQAEEHS
+1658 YRNAAEEHS

-1686 ALVGMVESTTLP
+1686 ALLGMVESTTLP

-1742 PGGTGYLAQFTQPAH
+1742 PGGTGYLAQFTEPAH
-1757 VRQMLLVAYR
+1757 VCQMLLVAYR
-1767 RLASCHCAD
+1767 RLASCHCAE

-1801 AAVVALRKILTDD
+1801 AAVVALRKILADD
-1814 LHIPTDSNPAEYSWE
+1814 LHVSTDADPASFSWE

-1852 LRADLR
+1852 LRADLKK
-1858 ELDASVVE
+1858 EGATVVE
-1866 SMNGNHAQWTI
+1866 SMKGNHAQWDI
-1877 SFEGSRH
+1877 SFDDSLH
-1884 TWVMEEQKQIGGTI
+1884 DWVMEEQKQIGGTI

-1906 DNAIRDI
+1906 DSAIRDI
-1913 AVYLDGAAFHA
+1913 AVYLDGEAFHA
-1924 SVAHN
+1924 SAVHN
-1929 RVKDDFDKRNGLYEQ
+1929 RVKDDFDKRNGLYEL

-1957 TRQATSRNE
+1957 ARQATVRE
-1966 PVNAPTWAYPQ
+1966 DPPAPPVWVSPQ
-1977 LRAAMAKQYTAS
+1977 LRPMLAKDHTVSQEV
-1989 LDLLTRVDHDPMTL
+1989 LNRVDDDPITL
-2003 LLNLLTKPQEKWDT
+2003 LLKILKEPTKNWAI
-2017 LSKTALLE
+2017 LSMSALVE
-2025 ASFGGTQ
+2025 AAMGGRQ
-2032 VPGGFEKTHLGTVV
+2032 LRDGFENTYLGTV
-2046 TGVGDNRRSLRFD
+2046 TASVGDIYRRLRFD
-2059 AANVSTD
+2059 ASDVSED
-2066 LTAWRMFL
+2066 VDGWRLFL
-2074 GLSNFVYLD
+2074 GLSNVAYLD
-2083 RTLAQVQV
+2083 PDFAQVEV
-2091 IESFVE
+2091 K
-2097 DALESEILPETTPTG
+2097 
-2112 DSAGTKG
+2112 DSV
-2119 TSTGSGASLG
+2119 
-2129 FGTGSAEEATGAA
+2129 
-2142 TADAAA
+2142 
-2148 DITPGWHEALE
+2148 LE
-2159 DFKDEPEVHAALQ
+2159 DVVARDAQPVAPSAPGGSEAETAISSEWAEAVEAFTDEPEVAVALR
-2172 AMASAGLPEPDAES
+2172 AMAAAGLPEPDADS
-2186 IGGEVSG
+2186 VGGEVAG
-2193 IPVVA
+2193 VPVVA
-2198 QWPQHKVLLLFA
+2198 QWPQQKVLLLFA

-2216 RADFEAE
+2216 REDFEAE
-2223 GFSVFGADFG
+2223 GYAVFGADF
-2233 SDPGSS
+2233 D
-2239 EPHAVPDPLTA
+2239 AVPDSLTA
-2250 ALRAF
+2250 ALSAS

>member
-1 MPSLIPTYASMHI
+1 MSSLIPTYASNHI

-50 GPYVRTRLPYAPAQ
+50 GPYVRTRLPYAPAA

-71 WLPSGFKP
+71 WIPSGFKP
-79 YRHQAEAFSRLVSF
+79 YRHQAEAFERLSSF
-93 DRTTGETRRP
+93 DYSAGSERRP

-155 AKLLHTE
+155 AKLLHAE

-175 EVVSGGRRKASKDG
+175 EVVSGGRRRSSKDG

-216 LREQDREMWEKS
+216 LREQDRELWEKS

-270 LSSEDAARPL
+270 RSPEDAERPL

-292 GDKNAES
+292 GDKGADSKDPSTES
-299 GAGPSGGSDNAD
+299 GV
-311 STASPAPHSDML
+311 PHSDML
-323 SFAYTVFGEKMPADA
+323 SFAYTVFGEQMPPDA

-344 MTVEEWQATVAPL
+344 MGVEEWQATIGPL
-357 VAKLRDVSS
+357 ASKLGEGNADELSS
-366 NEGDNAH
+366 
-373 EVSATSS
+373 STPSS
-380 DSGMVDGLPPF
+380 
-391 TPTPSVEVM
+391 TPTPTPTPVPAFSGSPSVEVM
-400 HKVVDEV
+400 QAVVDEV
-407 AAEVSAA
+407 A
-414 VATAGN
+414 
-420 SAVVGDEE
+420 SAVSGSGGAAFGTSAFGASAPGSADADEE
-428 ADESSAAVAST
+428 ASFNAAVYS
-439 SFNEAVYTAMS
+439 AMCE
-450 QHVFQTGPD
+450 HVFECSSD
-459 LAASVAGMA
+459 LGSSVLAMA

-483 VPLEHEE
+483 APLEHGEV
-490 AGVPGTDIHSVESLV
+490 GVPGTDIAAVEPLV
-505 ERAFPASILRK
+505 SRVFPATVLRGN
-516 RRELAVEFLSMT
+516 RELAVEFLSLT
-528 LAFMAHL
+528 LAFMAHV
-535 RAELGD
+535 RAAVGEV
-541 ALGWDGKK
+541 LGWDGKK

-570 AESRDSV
+570 SESGDSV
-577 FRWSDDGGLGSPV
+577 FRWSDDGGMGAHV
-590 GQSASDGPNAWL
+590 AQSASDVRQAWL

-636 AISAPERQR
+636 AMSAPERQR

-657 VLRAEDENSRVAW
+657 VLRTEDENSRVAW
-670 LNLDLPGLTPEKPEA
+670 LNLDVPELRADAPDA
-685 EVMAE
+685 ETMEE
-690 SPVVPVLVYTGD
+690 SPVVPVLVYTGEG
-702 NAEERAKTQKCP
+702 AEDRAKAQQCP
-714 SCGEDDAIRFLGS
+714 SCGEDDAMRFLGS

-742 MDDLDSGEKKT
+742 MDDLDSSEKKT

-768 YVQSRARAFA
+768 FVQSRARSFA
-778 LRARIWRAVRSCSDA
+778 LRSRIWRAVRSVAESSQSD
-793 SSETADSSSE
+793 
-803 VVLDSSP
+803 V
-810 GVWLSSVAEQM
+810 LSSALSSASGVRLSAVAARM
-821 VAHACSESDPAVQA
+821 VAHAQAESDPAVRS

-849 PRFGAVWEKDA
+849 PRFRAVWENGA
-860 SAADRRRALSA
+860 SAPEQRRALKA
-871 LQSRLGLDLALQ
+871 LQERLDLDLALQ
-883 FGDRVD
+883 FGDQVD
-889 LPRSLVTTGTLTVAV
+889 LPRSLVTTGTLSVAVAV
-904 DVDDAVLLS
+904 DDEVLLS
-913 AARSVAGTLATD
+913 AARSVTGTLATD
-925 AELVAWARGVVE
+925 EELLAWARGVVE

-962 LNRREARAKG
+962 LNRRQARAKG

-1024 TSTAFDAA
+1024 TSSAFDAA
-1032 NQVAELF
+1032 NQVTELF
-1039 KQLEFEEVVSS
+1039 KQLEFEEVVTS
-1050 VPTATGGRVYALSP
+1050 VPTATNGRVYALDP
-1064 DAIIVRE
+1064 DKIVVRE
-1071 EAEPAL
+1071 EAEPVL

-1087 GVDATARASMDG
+1087 GVDAAARAAMEG
-1099 VACFTLFC
+1099 VACFTLSC
-1107 TGHFAQVGVE
+1107 TGHFELAEVE

-1153 FKRPFAEQSASAP
+1153 FKRSFAAQSASAP

-1264 TDIYAE
+1264 TDVAGS
-1270 VEQLRTA
+1270 VEQLRSA

-1288 VDALMDLEPNVVE
+1288 VDALIELSPAVVS
-1301 AALERFST
+1301 AAYERFAV
-1309 TVAEHASAGVVEELR
+1309 TVAPHASAEVLAELR
-1324 QWCLPGKDGAVAGMV
+1324 QWCLPGEDGALSGMV
-1339 EDLKGARERW
+1339 VDIKAARERW
-1349 GATQQLLLGR
+1349 NATQQLLLRR
-1359 LEVLRKREAELKSR
+1359 LEVLSKRVTELKGR
-1373 VETTAV
+1373 VETSAV

-1401 LADHADEYWI
+1401 LADHSDEYWI

-1431 FNLAVSS
+1431 FDLAVSS

-1474 VGAVVDSVE
+1474 VGAQVDSVE

-1520 PRVGACPE
+1520 PSVGACPE
-1528 CGAKGFADRKQLV
+1528 CGSKSFADRNQLV

-1551 TVDAARSAINDITD
+1551 TVDASRSAINDITD
-1565 DRTSLRFQTQLSF
+1565 DRTSMRFQTQLSF
-1578 DVPEGGR
+1578 NVPEGGR
-1585 GKAWYLSDSGFGME
+1585 GTAWYLSDSGFGME
-1599 YLPHV
+1599 YLAHV

-1609 NLGRQG
+1609 NLGRHG
-1615 GGMPLTFAAVD
+1615 GGTPRTFAAVD
-1626 REAPLF
+1626 RDAPLF

-1640 LDSEVGANRWQD
+1640 LDSAVGSNRWQD
-1652 HAPWCE
+1652 HAPWCD
-1658 YRDQAEEHS
+1658 YRNAAEEHS

-1728 DGSPVDMLLIHDTV
+1728 DGSAVDMLLIHDTV
-1742 PGGTGYLAQFTQPAH
+1742 PGGTGYLAQFTEPAH
-1757 VRQMLLVAYR
+1757 VREMLLVAYH

-1776 EVRQCCPSCLLPFAR
+1776 EERQCCPSCLLPFAH

-1801 AAVVALRKILTDD
+1801 AAVVALRKILADD
-1814 LHIPTDSNPAEYSWE
+1814 LHVPTDSNPSDFSWE

-1834 ERPER
+1834 QRPER
-1839 SEQSKLEQRFVEQ
+1839 SEQSRLEQRFIEQ
-1852 LRADLR
+1852 LRADLKK
-1858 ELDASVVE
+1858 EGATVVE
-1866 SMNGNHAQWTI
+1866 SMKGNHAQWTI
-1877 SFEGSRH
+1877 TFDGSRRS
-1884 TWVMEEQKQIGGTI
+1884 WVMEEQKQIGGTI

-1924 SVAHN
+1924 SAVHN
-1929 RVKDDFDKRNGLYEQ
+1929 RVKDDFDKRNGLYEK
-1944 GYLPWSLTWQDID
+1944 GYLPWSLTWHDID
-1957 TRQATSRNE
+1957 ARQAAVRNDPAE
-1966 PVNAPTWAYPQ
+1966 PPVWVRPD
-1977 LRAAMAKQYTAS
+1977 LHAALASKLNAS
-1989 LDLLTRVDHDPMTL
+1989 LERLYLLERDPMTL
-2003 LLNLLTKPQEKWDT
+2003 LFNLLMRPSTDWDT
-2017 LSKTALLE
+2017 LSKAALLE
-2025 ASFGGTQ
+2025 ASFGGAQ
-2032 VPGGFEKTHLGTVV
+2032 VPGGFEKTHLGAV
-2046 TGVGDNRRSLRFD
+2046 TAGVGDAHRRVRFD
-2059 AANVSTD
+2059 ATNVSED
-2066 LTAWRMFL
+2066 LSAWRLFL
-2074 GLSNFVYLD
+2074 GLSNMAYLD
-2083 RTLAQVQV
+2083 PMFAQVEV
-2091 IESFVE
+2091 MESVVE
-2097 DALESEILPETTPTG
+2097 DAVAREVATDAPAAVP
-2112 DSAGTKG
+2112 
-2119 TSTGSGASLG
+2119 
-2129 FGTGSAEEATGAA
+2129 AEPAPQAA
-2142 TADAAA
+2142 T
-2148 DITPGWHEALE
+2148 TPGWEEALE
-2159 DFKDEPEVHAALQ
+2159 AFDDEPEVHTALQ
-2172 AMASAGLPEPDAES
+2172 ALAAAGLPEPDADS
-2186 IGGEVSG
+2186 IGSEVSG

-2198 QWPQHKVLLLFA
+2198 QWPESKVLLLFA
-2210 EDVEDL
+2210 EDAEDL

-2223 GFSVFGADFG
+2223 GYKVFGADFG
-2233 SDPGSS
+2233 EAGT
-2239 EPHAVPDPLTA
+2239 VPTSLTA
-2250 ALRAF
+2250 ALAAS

>member
-1 MPSLIPTYASMHI
+1 MSSLIPTYASNHI

-50 GPYVRTRLPYAPAQ
+50 GPYVRTRLPYAPAK
-64 SWEGILG
+64 SWDRILG

-79 YRHQAEAFSRLVSF
+79 YRHQAEAFERLSSF
-93 DRTTGETRRP
+93 DYSTGSQRRP

-155 AKLLHTE
+155 AKLLHAE

-175 EVVSGGRRKASKDG
+175 EVVSGGRRKTSKDG

-216 LREQDREMWEKS
+216 LREQDRDLWEKS

-270 LSSEDAARPL
+270 LSPEDAEHPL

-292 GDKNAES
+292 GDKSSDPEDSGTES
-299 GAGPSGGSDNAD
+299 RALHG
-311 STASPAPHSDML
+311 DML
-323 SFAYTVFGEKMPADA
+323 SFAYTVFGEQMSPNA

-344 MTVEEWQATVAPL
+344 MGVEEWQATVGPL
-357 VAKLRDVSS
+357 ASKLREGGADELSS
-366 NEGDNAH
+366 VTSTSNSSPTPAPSF
-373 EVSATSS
+373 SAA
-380 DSGMVDGLPPF
+380 
-391 TPTPSVEVM
+391 PSVEVM
-400 HKVVDEV
+400 RAVVDEI
-407 AAEVSAA
+407 AAAVSAF
-414 VATAGN
+414 GQ
-420 SAVVGDEE
+420 SASGIAD
-428 ADESSAAVAST
+428 ADETS
-439 SFNEAVYTAMS
+439 SFNEAVYDAMCE
-450 QHVFQTGPD
+450 HVFGCSTD
-459 LAASVAGMA
+459 LASSVLAMA

-483 VPLEHEE
+483 VPLEHGE
-490 AGVPGTDIHSVESLV
+490 AGVPGTDIEAVEPLV
-505 ERAFPASILRK
+505 SQVFPATVLRNN
-516 RRELAVEFLSMT
+516 RELAVEFLSLT
-528 LAFMAHL
+528 LAFMAHV
-535 RAELGD
+535 RAAVGD
-541 ALGWDGKK
+541 LLGWDGKT

-570 AESRDSV
+570 SESRDSV
-577 FRWSDDGGLGSPV
+577 FRWSDDGGLGAHV
-590 GQSASDGPNAWL
+590 AQSASDGRKAWL

-657 VLRAEDENSRVAW
+657 VLRTEDENSRVAW
-670 LNLDLPGLTPEKPEA
+670 LNLDVPELRTDAPDA
-685 EVMAE
+685 ETMEE
-690 SPVVPVLVYTGD
+690 SPVVPVLVYAGEG
-702 NAEERAKTQKCP
+702 AENRAKAQQCP
-714 SCGEDDAIRFLGS
+714 SCGEDDAMRFLGS

-742 MDDLDSGEKKT
+742 MDDLDSSEKKT

-768 YVQSRARAFA
+768 FVQSRARAFA
-778 LRARIWRAVRSCSDA
+778 LRARIWRAVRSVAESSDSVA
-793 SSETADSSSE
+793 PSPSG
-803 VVLDSSP
+803 VL
-810 GVWLSSVAEQM
+810 LSSVSARMVEQ
-821 VAHACSESDPAVQA
+821 ARSEEDPAVRS

-849 PRFGAVWEKDA
+849 PRFRAVWEKGV
-860 SAADRRRALSA
+860 SAPEQRRALSA
-871 LQSRLGLDLALQ
+871 LQERLDLDLALQ

-889 LPRSLVTTGTLTVAV
+889 LPRSLVNTGTLSVSV
-904 DVDDAVLLS
+904 GVDDAVLLS
-913 AARSVAGTLATD
+913 AARSVVGTLATD
-925 AELVAWARGVVE
+925 AELLAWARGVVE
-937 YMRIAGGIAHPWL
+937 YMRIAGGIAHPWF

-962 LNRREARAKG
+962 LNRRQARAKG

-1024 TSTAFDAA
+1024 TSSAFDAA
-1032 NQVAELF
+1032 NQVTELF
-1039 KQLEFEEVVSS
+1039 KQLEFEEVVTS
-1050 VPTATGGRVYALSP
+1050 VPTATNGRVYALAP
-1064 DAIIVRE
+1064 ENIVVLE
-1071 EAEPAL
+1071 EAEPVH

-1087 GVDATARASMDG
+1087 GVDAAAREAMSS
-1099 VACFTLFC
+1099 VACFTLSC
-1107 TGHFAQVGVE
+1107 TGHFAPVGVE
-1117 DNYYQRLYRTTNTR
+1117 DNYYQRLYRTMNTR

-1153 FKRPFAEQSASAP
+1153 FKRPFEEQTASAP

-1264 TDIYAE
+1264 TDVASS
-1270 VEQLRTA
+1270 VEQLRSA

-1288 VDALMDLEPNVVE
+1288 VDALSELSPAVVT
-1301 AALERFST
+1301 AAYERFAA
-1309 TVAEHASAGVVEELR
+1309 TVEPHSSSEVLEELR
-1324 QWCLPGKDGAVAGMV
+1324 HWCLAGEDDSSGVSGSSVSSGLCSGMV
-1339 EDLKGARERW
+1339 MDLHAARERW
-1349 GATQQLLLGR
+1349 SATQQLLLGR
-1359 LEVLRKREAELKSR
+1359 LEVLSKRVTELKGR

-1431 FNLAVSS
+1431 FDLAVSS

-1474 VGAVVDSVE
+1474 VGAQVDSVE

-1508 VLSSDEEVAVAA
+1508 VLSNDEDVAVAA
-1520 PRVGACPE
+1520 PQVGACPE
-1528 CGAKGFADRKQLV
+1528 CGSKGFADRDQLV

-1565 DRTSLRFQTQLSF
+1565 DRTSVRFQTQLSF
-1578 DVPEGGR
+1578 NVPEGGR

-1599 YLPHV
+1599 YLAHV

-1609 NLGRQG
+1609 NLGRHG
-1615 GGMPLTFAAVD
+1615 GGSRRTFAAVD
-1626 REAPLF
+1626 RETPLF

-1640 LDSEVGANRWQD
+1640 LDSDVGSNRWQD

-1658 YRDQAEEHS
+1658 HRNAAEEHS

-1686 ALVGMVESTTLP
+1686 ALLGMVESTTLP

-1742 PGGTGYLAQFTQPAH
+1742 PGGTGYLAQFTEPAH
-1757 VRQMLLVAYR
+1757 VREMLLVAYR

-1776 EVRQCCPSCLLPFAR
+1776 EERQCCPSCLLPFAR

-1801 AAVVALRKILTDD
+1801 AAVVALRKILADD
-1814 LHIPTDSNPAEYSWE
+1814 LHVPMDSDPSAFSWE

-1839 SEQSKLEQRFVEQ
+1839 SAQSKLELRFVEQ
-1852 LRADLR
+1852 LRSDFKQLGAH
-1858 ELDASVVE
+1858 VVE
-1866 SMNGNHAQWTI
+1866 SMKGNHAQWTI

-1884 TWVMEEQKQIGGTI
+1884 EWVMEEQKQIGGTI

-1924 SVAHN
+1924 SEVHN
-1929 RVKDDFDKRNGLYEQ
+1929 RVKDDFDKRNGLYEL

-1957 TRQATSRNE
+1957 ARQAAVNNDPKDP
-1966 PVNAPTWAYPQ
+1966 PVWVRTDLHAALARKLNASQERLY
-1977 LRAAMAKQYTAS
+1977 
-1989 LDLLTRVDHDPMTL
+1989 LLERDPMTQL
-2003 LLNLLTKPQEKWDT
+2003 FNLLMRPSTDWAT
-2017 LSKTALLE
+2017 LSKAALLE
-2025 ASFGGTQ
+2025 ASFGGVQ
-2032 VPGGFEKTHLGTVV
+2032 VPSGFEKTHLGAV
-2046 TGVGDNRRSLRFD
+2046 TAGVGDAHRLVHFD
-2059 AANVSTD
+2059 ATNVSED
-2066 LTAWRMFL
+2066 LSAWRLFL
-2074 GLSNFVYLD
+2074 GLSNMAYLD
-2083 RTLAQVQV
+2083 PMLAKVEV
-2091 IESFVE
+2091 TESVVE
-2097 DALESEILPETTPTG
+2097 DAVALDMVPDTPVVGPASPASSASPTNPAPQAES
-2112 DSAGTKG
+2112 
-2119 TSTGSGASLG
+2119 
-2129 FGTGSAEEATGAA
+2129 
-2142 TADAAA
+2142 
-2148 DITPGWHEALE
+2148 TPGWEEALDAFE
-2159 DFKDEPEVHAALQ
+2159 DEPEVHGALR
-2172 AMASAGLPEPDAES
+2172 AMAAAGLPEPDADS
-2186 IGGEVSG
+2186 IGGEVTG

-2198 QWPQHKVLLLFA
+2198 QWPEAKVLLLFA
-2210 EDVEDL
+2210 EDAEDL

-2223 GFSVFGADFG
+2223 GYTVLGADFG
-2233 SDPGSS
+2233 
-2239 EPHAVPDPLTA
+2239 AVGTVPESLTT
-2250 ALRAF
+2250 ALKPS

>member
-1 MPSLIPTYASMHI
+1 MSSLIPTYASNHI

-64 SWEGILG
+64 SWDGILG

-79 YRHQAEAFSRLVSF
+79 YRHQAEAFSRLASF
-93 DRTTGETRRP
+93 DYVTGEARRP

-155 AKLLHTE
+155 AKLLHAE

-175 EVVSGGRRKASKDG
+175 EVVSGGRRKVSKDG

-216 LREQDREMWEKS
+216 LREQDHELWEKS

-270 LSSEDAARPL
+270 LSAEDAERPL

-292 GDKNAES
+292 GDKSAEGDGS
-299 GAGPSGGSDNAD
+299 AQRGPSAAD
-311 STASPAPHSDML
+311 AEASHGDML
-323 SFAYTVFGEKMPADA
+323 SFAYTVFGEKMPPDA

-344 MTVEEWQATVAPL
+344 MGVEEWQATVGPL
-357 VAKLRDVSS
+357 ASKLREGSADEISS
-366 NEGDNAH
+366 VAGVPTATATDTAARA
-373 EVSATSS
+373 SA
-380 DSGMVDGLPPF
+380 LPHSAS
-391 TPTPSVEVM
+391 PSVEVM
-400 HKVVDEV
+400 QSVVDEV
-407 AAEVSAA
+407 AEAVSGSGVA
-414 VATAGN
+414 VAASG
-420 SAVVGDEE
+420 SAD
-428 ADESSAAVAST
+428 DAA
-439 SFNEAVYTAMS
+439 SFNAAAYAAMCE
-450 QHVFQTGPD
+450 HVFGCSTD
-459 LAASVAGMA
+459 LASSVLAMA
-468 GNELVCAILREAATP
+468 GNKLVCAILKEAATP
-483 VPLEHEE
+483 VPLEHGE
-490 AGVPGTDIHSVESLV
+490 AGVSGTDIAAVEPLV
-505 ERAFPASILRK
+505 ARVFKATVLRNN
-516 RRELAVEFLSMT
+516 RELAVEFLSLT
-528 LAFMAHL
+528 LAFMAHV
-535 RAELGD
+535 RAAVGE

-570 AESRDSV
+570 SESHDSV
-577 FRWSDDGGLGSPV
+577 FRWSDDGGMGAHV
-590 GQSASDGPNAWL
+590 TQSVSDGRKAWL

-670 LNLDLPGLTPEKPEA
+670 LNLDVPELRSDAPDA
-685 EVMAE
+685 ETMEE
-690 SPVVPVLVYTGD
+690 SPVVPVLVYSGEG
-702 NAEERAKTQKCP
+702 AEDRAKAQQCP
-714 SCGEDDAIRFLGS
+714 SCGEDDAMRFLGS

-742 MDDLDSGEKKT
+742 MDDLDSSEKKT

-768 YVQSRARAFA
+768 FVQSRARAFA
-778 LRARIWRAVRSCSDA
+778 LRARIWRAVRSV
-793 SSETADSSSE
+793 ADSWDSGSNADG
-803 VVLDSSP
+803 LSDSSP
-810 GVWLSSVAEQM
+810 AVQLSDVAARMVEQ
-821 VAHACSESDPAVQA
+821 ARSEADPAVRS

-849 PRFGAVWEKDA
+849 PRFRAVWEKGA
-860 SAADRRRALSA
+860 GAAEQRKALAA
-871 LQSRLGLDLALQ
+871 LQSRLDLDLALQ

-889 LPRSLVTTGTLTVAV
+889 LPRSLVTTGTLSVAV

-925 AELVAWARGVVE
+925 AELLAWARGVVE

-962 LNRREARAKG
+962 LNRRQARAKG

-1024 TSTAFDAA
+1024 TSSAFDAA
-1032 NQVAELF
+1032 NQVTELF
-1039 KQLEFEEVVSS
+1039 KQLEFEEVVTS
-1050 VPTATGGRVYALSP
+1050 VPTATNGRVYALSP
-1064 DAIIVRE
+1064 ENIVVRE
-1071 EAEPAL
+1071 EAEPVL

-1087 GVDATARASMDG
+1087 GVDAGARAAMDS
-1099 VACFTLFC
+1099 VACFTLSC
-1107 TGHFAQVGVE
+1107 TGHFELVDVE

-1153 FKRPFAEQSASAP
+1153 FKRPFEEQSASAP

-1187 MLSSMPHT
+1187 MLSSMPYT

-1222 GRALTTL
+1222 VRALTTL

-1264 TDIYAE
+1264 TDVASS
-1270 VEQLRTA
+1270 VEQLRSA

-1288 VDALMDLEPNVVE
+1288 VDALSELSAETV
-1301 AALERFST
+1301 AAAYERFAA
-1309 TVAEHASAGVVEELR
+1309 TVAPHASPEVLAELR
-1324 QWCLPGKDGAVAGMV
+1324 QWCLADDAGTSGPAGSPGASGASSGM
-1339 EDLKGARERW
+1339 EMDLHAARERW
-1349 GATQQLLLGR
+1349 SATQQLLLGR
-1359 LEVLRKREAELKSR
+1359 LEVLSKRVTELKGR

-1379 EDEELKNQYDATVA
+1379 EDEDLKNQYDATVA

-1431 FNLAVSS
+1431 FDLAVSS

-1474 VGAVVDSVE
+1474 VGAQVDSVE

-1508 VLSSDEEVAVAA
+1508 VLSSDEDVAVAA

-1528 CGAKGFADRKQLV
+1528 CGAKGFADREQLV

-1551 TVDAARSAINDITD
+1551 TVDAARSAISDITD

-1578 DVPEGGR
+1578 NVPEGGR
-1585 GKAWYLSDSGFGME
+1585 GTAWYLSDSGFGME
-1599 YLPHV
+1599 YLAHV

-1609 NLGRQG
+1609 NLGRHG
-1615 GGMPLTFAAVD
+1615 GGSRRTFAAVD
-1626 REAPLF
+1626 RETPLF

-1640 LDSEVGANRWQD
+1640 LDSDVGANRWQD

-1658 YRDQAEEHS
+1658 YRNAAEEHS

-1679 AVLVHLP
+1679 GVLVHLP
-1686 ALVGMVESTTLP
+1686 ALLGMVESTTLP

-1742 PGGTGYLAQFTQPAH
+1742 PGGTGYLAQFTEPAH
-1757 VRQMLLVAYR
+1757 VRQMLLVAYQ
-1767 RLASCHCAD
+1767 RLSSCHCA
-1776 EVRQCCPSCLLPFAR
+1776 EEERQCCPSCLLPFAR

-1801 AAVVALRKILTDD
+1801 AAVVALRKILADD
-1814 LHIPTDSNPAEYSWE
+1814 LHVPTDSDSSEFTWE

-1839 SEQSKLEQRFVEQ
+1839 SEQSKLELRFVEQ
-1852 LRADLR
+1852 LRADFKQLG
-1858 ELDASVVE
+1858 ATVVE
-1866 SMNGNHAQWTI
+1866 SMKGNHAQWTI

-1884 TWVMEEQKQIGGTI
+1884 EWVMEEQKQIGGTI

-1906 DNAIRDI
+1906 DSAIRDI
-1913 AVYLDGAAFHA
+1913 AVYLDGAAYHA
-1924 SVAHN
+1924 SEVHN
-1929 RVKDDFDKRNGLYEQ
+1929 RVKDDFDKRNGLYEK

-1957 TRQATSRNE
+1957 ARQAAVRNE
-1966 PVNAPTWAYPQ
+1966 PKDPPAWVRPD
-1977 LRAAMAKQYTAS
+1977 LHAALASKLNAS
-1989 LDLLTRVDHDPMTL
+1989 LERLYLLERDPLTL
-2003 LLNLLTKPQEKWDT
+2003 LFNLLMQPSRDWDS
-2017 LSKTALLE
+2017 LSKAALLE
-2025 ASFGGTQ
+2025 ASFGGAQ
-2032 VPGGFEKTHLGTVV
+2032 VPGGFEKTHLGAV
-2046 TGVGDNRRSLRFD
+2046 TAGVGDAHRRVRFD
-2059 AANVSTD
+2059 ATGVSED
-2066 LTAWRMFL
+2066 LSAWRLFL
-2074 GLSNFVYLD
+2074 GLSNMAYLD
-2083 RTLAQVQV
+2083 PTLARVEV
-2091 IESFVE
+2091 TESVVE
-2097 DALESEILPETTPTG
+2097 DAVALEVAPDTPAVDPEAP
-2112 DSAGTKG
+2112 
-2119 TSTGSGASLG
+2119 
-2129 FGTGSAEEATGAA
+2129 AEPAETAPQEA
-2142 TADAAA
+2142 
-2148 DITPGWHEALE
+2148 ITPRWEEALE
-2159 DFKDEPEVHAALQ
+2159 AFGDEPEVFESLQ
-2172 AMASAGLPEPDAES
+2172 AMAVAGMPEPDAES

-2198 QWPQHKVLLLFA
+2198 QWPAAKVLLLFA

-2216 RADFEAE
+2216 QADFEAE
-2223 GFSVFGADFG
+2223 GFAVFGADFG
-2233 SDPGSS
+2233 AAGT
-2239 EPHAVPDPLTA
+2239 VPESLTA
-2250 ALRAF
+2250 ALEPS

>member
-1 MPSLIPTYASMHI
+1 MSSLIPTYASNHI

-50 GPYVRTRLPYAPAQ
+50 GPYVRTRLPYAPAA
-64 SWEGILG
+64 SWVGILG

-79 YRHQAEAFSRLVSF
+79 YRHQAEAFERLSSF
-93 DRTTGETRRP
+93 DYSTGSQRRP

-155 AKLLHTE
+155 AKLLHAE

-175 EVVSGGRRKASKDG
+175 EVVSGGRRKVSKDG

-216 LREQDREMWEKS
+216 LREQDRELWEKS
-228 AQSLQYLVLDEFHT
+228 ARSLQYLVLDEFHT

-261 LKKYQPEGF
+261 LKKYLPEEF
-270 LSSEDAARPL
+270 LSPEDSKRPL

-292 GDKNAES
+292 GDKSTENAEGSEDAESTGDAKDS
-299 GAGPSGGSDNAD
+299 GTD
-311 STASPAPHSDML
+311 SAAPHSDML
-323 SFAYTVFGEKMPADA
+323 SFAYTVFGEQMPPDA

-344 MTVEEWQATVAPL
+344 MTVEEWQSTVAPL
-357 VAKLRDVSS
+357 VAKLRAVVSNDEDFSSPDV
-366 NEGDNAH
+366 A
-373 EVSATSS
+373 EV
-380 DSGMVDGLPPF
+380 LPPV

-400 HKVVDEV
+400 QYVVDEV
-407 AAEVSAA
+407 AAA
-414 VATAGN
+414 VAASG
-420 SAVVGDEE
+420 SAED
-428 ADESSAAVAST
+428 ASSFDVAV
-439 SFNEAVYTAMS
+439 FEAMS
-450 QHVFQTGPD
+450 RHVFGSLPGLNSSPD
-459 LAASVAGMA
+459 LADSVLAMA

-483 VPLEHEE
+483 VPLEHGE
-490 AGVPGTDIHSVESLV
+490 AGVPGTDIVAVEPLV
-505 ERAFPASILRK
+505 SRVFPANVLRSH
-516 RRELAVEFLSMT
+516 RELAVEFLSLT
-528 LAFMAHL
+528 LSFIAYV
-535 RAELGD
+535 RAELGA

-549 LPGVEL
+549 FPGVEL

-570 AESRDSV
+570 SSSRTSV
-577 FRWSDDGGLGSPV
+577 FRWSDDGGMGAHTVQAAGDAPK
-590 GQSASDGPNAWL
+590 AWL

-657 VLRAEDENSRVAW
+657 VTRAEGESSRVAW
-670 LNLDLPGLTPEKPEA
+670 LNLDLPGLTPQAPDEETM
-685 EVMAE
+685 EE
-690 SPVVPVLVYTGD
+690 SPVVPVLVYSGED
-702 NAEERAKTQKCP
+702 AEERAKAQQCP
-714 SCGEDDAIRFLGS
+714 SCGEDDAMRFLGS

-742 MDDLDSGEKKT
+742 MDDLDSAEKKT

-768 YVQSRARAFA
+768 FVQSRARAFA
-778 LRARIWRAVRSCSDA
+778 LRARIWRAVRSFADCSESSS
-793 SSETADSSSE
+793 SSETTASSS
-803 VVLDSSP
+803 SSA
-810 GVWLSSVAEQM
+810 GVPLSSVAARM
-821 VAHACSESDPAVQA
+821 VEHARAESEPAVRA

-849 PRFGAVWEKDA
+849 PRYRAVWEKGA
-860 SAADRRRALSA
+860 GAAEQRRALAA
-871 LQSRLGLDLALQ
+871 LQARLDLDLALQ

-889 LPRSLVTTGTLTVAV
+889 LPRSLVTTGTLSVSV
-904 DVDDAVLLS
+904 GVDDAVLLS
-913 AARSVAGTLATD
+913 AARAVAGTLATD
-925 AELVAWARGVVE
+925 AELLAWARGVVE

-962 LNRREARAKG
+962 LNRRQARAKG

-1024 TSTAFDAA
+1024 TSSAFDAA

-1039 KQLEFEEVVSS
+1039 KQLEFEEVVFS
-1050 VPTATGGRVYALSP
+1050 VPTATGGRVYALDP
-1064 DAIIVRE
+1064 GNIIVRE
-1071 EAEPAL
+1071 EAEPGL

-1087 GVDATARASMDG
+1087 GVDAAAREAMSS
-1099 VACFTLFC
+1099 VACFTLSC
-1107 TGHFAQVGVE
+1107 TGHFVPVGVE
-1117 DNYYQRLYRTTNTR
+1117 DNYYQRLYRSANTR

-1153 FKRPFAEQSASAP
+1153 FKRPFAQQSASAP

-1254 RQFVAYLIDS
+1254 RQFVAYLLDS
-1264 TDIYAE
+1264 TDVAGS
-1270 VEQLRTA
+1270 VEQLRSA
-1277 RDVFTHASYSV
+1277 RDVFTYASYSV
-1288 VDALMDLEPNVVE
+1288 VDALVELSSDVVL
-1301 AALERFST
+1301 AAYERFAS
-1309 TVAEHASAGVVEELR
+1309 TVAQHASVEVLDELR
-1324 QWCLPGKDGAVAGMV
+1324 GWCLPGEDGAASGMV
-1339 EDLKGARERW
+1339 ADLQSARERW
-1349 GATQQLLLGR
+1349 GATQKLLLSR
-1359 LEVLRKREAELKSR
+1359 REVLSKRVTELKAR
-1373 VETTAV
+1373 VEASAV
-1379 EDEELKNQYDATVA
+1379 EDDELKNQFDATVA

-1401 LADHADEYWI
+1401 LEDHAEEYWI

-1474 VGAVVDSVE
+1474 VGAKVDSVE

-1528 CGAKGFADRKQLV
+1528 CGSKGFADRDQLI

-1551 TVDAARSAINDITD
+1551 TVDAARSAINDISD
-1565 DRTSLRFQTQLSF
+1565 DRTSLRFHTQLSF
-1578 DVPEGGR
+1578 DVPEDGR

-1599 YLPHV
+1599 YLAHV

-1609 NLGRQG
+1609 NLGRMG
-1615 GGMPLTFAAVD
+1615 GGSQRTFAAVE

-1640 LDSEVGANRWQD
+1640 LDSDVGANRWQD

-1658 YRDQAEEHS
+1658 YRNAAEEHS

-1686 ALVGMVESTTLP
+1686 ALLGMVESTTLP

-1742 PGGTGYLAQFTQPAH
+1742 PGGTGYLAQFTESAH

-1767 RLASCHCAD
+1767 RLASCHCAE

-1801 AAVVALRKILTDD
+1801 AAVVALRKILADD
-1814 LHIPTDSNPAEYSWE
+1814 LQVSTDADPASFSWE

-1852 LRADLR
+1852 LRADLK
-1858 ELDASVVE
+1858 EEGATVVE
-1866 SMNGNHAQWTI
+1866 SMKGNHAQWDI
-1877 SFEGSRH
+1877 SFDDSRH
-1884 TWVMEEQKQIGGTI
+1884 DWVMEEQKQIGGTI

-1906 DNAIRDI
+1906 DSAIRDI
-1913 AVYLDGAAFHA
+1913 AVYLDGEAFHA
-1924 SVAHN
+1924 SAVHN
-1929 RVKDDFDKRNGLYEQ
+1929 RVKDDFDKRNGLYEL

-1957 TRQATSRNE
+1957 ARQATVRE
-1966 PVNAPTWAYPQ
+1966 DPPAAPVWASPQ
-1977 LRAAMAKQYTAS
+1977 LRPVLAKKHTVSQE
-1989 LDLLTRVDHDPMTL
+1989 LLNRVDDDPITL
-2003 LLNLLTKPQEKWDT
+2003 LLELLKEPTKNWAI
-2017 LSKTALLE
+2017 LSMSALAE
-2025 ASFGGTQ
+2025 ASMGGRQ
-2032 VPGGFEKTHLGTVV
+2032 LHDGFERTYLGTV
-2046 TGVGDNRRSLRFD
+2046 TASVGDTYRRLRFD
-2059 AANVSTD
+2059 ASDVSEEVD
-2066 LTAWRMFL
+2066 GWRLFL
-2074 GLSNFVYLD
+2074 GLSNVAYLD
-2083 RTLAQVQV
+2083 PDFAQVEV
-2091 IESFVE
+2091 K
-2097 DALESEILPETTPTG
+2097 
-2112 DSAGTKG
+2112 DSV
-2119 TSTGSGASLG
+2119 
-2129 FGTGSAEEATGAA
+2129 
-2142 TADAAA
+2142 
-2148 DITPGWHEALE
+2148 LE
-2159 DFKDEPEVHAALQ
+2159 DIVARGAQPVASSAPGGSETVTGFSSGWTEAVDAFADEPEVAAALR
-2172 AMASAGLPEPDAES
+2172 AMAAAGLPEPDADS
-2186 IGGEVSG
+2186 VGGEVSG
-2193 IPVVA
+2193 VPIVA

-2210 EDVEDL
+2210 EDSEDL
-2216 RADFEAE
+2216 RATFEAE
-2223 GFSVFGADFG
+2223 GYAVFGADFD
-2233 SDPGSS
+2233 S
-2239 EPHAVPDPLTA
+2239 VPDSLTA
-2250 ALRAF
+2250 ALSAS

>member
-1 MPSLIPTYASMHI
+1 MSSLIPTYASTHI

-36 LREFLNDPKGGMFY
+36 LREFLNDPQGGMFY
-50 GPYVRTRLPYAPAQ
+50 GPYVRTRLPYAPAK
-64 SWEGILG
+64 SWDGILG

-79 YRHQAEAFSRLVSF
+79 YLHQVEAFERLSSF
-93 DRTTGETRRP
+93 DYSTGSKRRP

-126 HCRRSTGSGIKALIL
+126 HCRRSNGSGIKALIL
-141 YPMNALAADQERRL
+141 YPMNALASDQERRL
-155 AKLLHTE
+155 AKLLHAE

-216 LREQDREMWEKS
+216 LREQDRELWEKS
-228 AQSLQYLVLDEFHT
+228 ARSLQYLVLDEFHT

-270 LSSEDAARPL
+270 LSPEDAKRPL

-292 GDKNAES
+292 GDKSTESAEGTESTGDTKDS
-299 GAGPSGGSDNAD
+299 GTD
-311 STASPAPHSDML
+311 SAAPHSDML
-323 SFAYTVFGEKMPADA
+323 SFAYTVFGEQMPPDA

-344 MTVEEWQATVAPL
+344 MTVEEWQSTVAPL
-357 VAKLRDVSS
+357 VAKLRAVVSNDEDSS
-366 NEGDNAH
+366 N
-373 EVSATSS
+373 S
-380 DSGMVDGLPPF
+380 DSAEVLPPV

-400 HKVVDEV
+400 QNVVDEV
-407 AAEVSAA
+407 AAA
-414 VATAGN
+414 VAASGSAEDSSDSSSFD
-420 SAVVGDEE
+420 SAVFE
-428 ADESSAAVAST
+428 
-439 SFNEAVYTAMS
+439 AMS
-450 QHVFQTGPD
+450 RHVFGSLPGLNSSPD
-459 LAASVAGMA
+459 LADSVLAMA

-483 VPLEHEE
+483 VPLEHGE
-490 AGVPGTDIHSVESLV
+490 AGVPGTDIVAVEPLV
-505 ERAFPASILRK
+505 SRVFPANVLRSH
-516 RRELAVEFLSMT
+516 RELAVEFLSLT
-528 LAFMAHL
+528 LSFIAYV
-535 RAELGD
+535 RAELGA

-549 LPGVEL
+549 FPGVEL

-570 AESRDSV
+570 SSSRSSV
-577 FRWSDDGGLGSPV
+577 FRWSDDGGMGAHTVQAAGDAPK
-590 GQSASDGPNAWL
+590 AWL

-657 VLRAEDENSRVAW
+657 VTRADGESSRVAW
-670 LNLDLPGLTPEKPEA
+670 LNLDLPGLTPQAPDSETME
-685 EVMAE
+685 E
-690 SPVVPVLVYTGD
+690 SPVVPVLVYSGEG
-702 NAEERAKTQKCP
+702 AEERAKAQQCP
-714 SCGEDDAIRFLGS
+714 SCGEDDAMRFLGS

-742 MDDLDSGEKKT
+742 MDDLDSAEKKT

-768 YVQSRARAFA
+768 FVQSRARAFA
-778 LRARIWRAVRSCSDA
+778 LRARIWRAVRSFAVSSESSS
-793 SSETADSSSE
+793 SSETTASSSA
-803 VVLDSSP
+803 
-810 GVWLSSVAEQM
+810 GVPLSSVAARM
-821 VAHACSESDPAVQA
+821 VEHARAESEPAVRA

-849 PRFGAVWEKDA
+849 PRYRAVWEKGA
-860 SAADRRRALSA
+860 GAAEQRRALAA
-871 LQSRLGLDLALQ
+871 LQSRLDLDLALQ

-889 LPRSLVTTGTLTVAV
+889 LPRSLVTTGTLSVSV
-904 DVDDAVLLS
+904 GVDDAVLLS
-913 AARSVAGTLATD
+913 AARAVAGTLATD
-925 AELVAWARGVVE
+925 AELLAWARGVVE

-962 LNRREARAKG
+962 LNRRQARAKG

-1024 TSTAFDAA
+1024 TSSAFDAA

-1039 KQLEFEEVVSS
+1039 KQLEFEEVVFS
-1050 VPTATGGRVYALSP
+1050 VPTATGGRVYALDPES
-1064 DAIIVRE
+1064 IIVRE
-1071 EAEPAL
+1071 EAEPGL

-1087 GVDATARASMDG
+1087 GVDAAAREAMSS
-1099 VACFTLFC
+1099 VACFTLSC
-1107 TGHFAQVGVE
+1107 TGHFVPVGVE
-1117 DNYYQRLYRTTNTR
+1117 DNYYQQLYRTTNTR

-1254 RQFVAYLIDS
+1254 RQFVAYLLDS
-1264 TDIYAE
+1264 TDVASS
-1270 VEQLRTA
+1270 VEQLRSA

-1288 VDALMDLEPNVVE
+1288 VDALVELSPAVVLE
-1301 AALERFST
+1301 AYERFAS
-1309 TVAEHASAGVVEELR
+1309 TVAQHASAEVLEELR
-1324 QWCLPGKDGAVAGMV
+1324 GWCLPGEAGASSGMV
-1339 EDLKGARERW
+1339 VDLQSARERW
-1349 GATQQLLLGR
+1349 GATQKLLLSR
-1359 LEVLRKREAELKSR
+1359 REVLSKRVTELKAR
-1373 VETTAV
+1373 VEASAV

-1401 LADHADEYWI
+1401 LEDHADEYWI

-1474 VGAVVDSVE
+1474 VGAKVDSVE

-1528 CGAKGFADRKQLV
+1528 CGSKGFADRNQLI

-1599 YLPHV
+1599 YLSHV

-1609 NLGRQG
+1609 NLGRMG
-1615 GGMPLTFAAVD
+1615 GGSPRTFAAVE

-1640 LDSEVGANRWQD
+1640 LDSDVGANRWQD

-1658 YRDQAEEHS
+1658 YRNAAEEHS

-1686 ALVGMVESTTLP
+1686 ALLGMVESTTLP

-1703 LKLGFKEYLGGNPD
+1703 LKLGFKEYLGGNPN

-1742 PGGTGYLAQFTQPAH
+1742 PGGTGYLAQFTEPAH

-1767 RLASCHCAD
+1767 RLASCHCAE

-1801 AAVVALRKILTDD
+1801 AAVVALRKILADD
-1814 LHIPTDSNPAEYSWE
+1814 LHVSTDADPAAFTWE

-1852 LRADLR
+1852 LRADLK
-1858 ELDASVVE
+1858 ECGATVVE
-1866 SMNGNHAQWTI
+1866 SMKGNHAQWDI
-1877 SFEGSRH
+1877 SFEGSLH
-1884 TWVMEEQKQIGGTI
+1884 DWVMEEQKQIGGTI

-1906 DNAIRDI
+1906 DNAIRDV

-1924 SVAHN
+1924 SAVYN
-1929 RVKDDFDKRNGLYEQ
+1929 RVKDDFDKRNGLYEL

-1957 TRQATSRNE
+1957 ARQSAVRNE
-1966 PVNAPTWAYPQ
+1966 PMEPPVWVKPD
-1977 LRAAMAKQYTAS
+1977 LRPPMAKKYNAS
-1989 LDLLTRVDHDPMTL
+1989 QDLLNRVDMDPLGL
-2003 LLNLLTKPQEKWDT
+2003 LLALLLEPVNDWAT

-2032 VPGGFEKTHLGTVV
+2032 VPDGFEKNYLGTV
-2046 TGVGDNRRSLRFD
+2046 TAGVGDAHRRVRFD
-2059 AANVSTD
+2059 ASNVSED
-2066 LTAWRMFL
+2066 LEAWRLFL
-2074 GLSNFVYLD
+2074 GLSNMAYLD
-2083 RTLAQVQV
+2083 PDLAQVEV
-2091 IESFVE
+2091 KESVVE
-2097 DALESEILPETTPTG
+2097 DVVARGVPSVVPQPVDEAAEPALRAVDEAA
-2112 DSAGTKG
+2112 DSA
-2119 TSTGSGASLG
+2119 AE
-2129 FGTGSAEEATGAA
+2129 SAV
-2142 TADAAA
+2142 
-2148 DITPGWHEALE
+2148 TPGWVEAL
-2159 DFKDEPEVHAALQ
+2159 DAFADEPEVHAALR
-2172 AMASAGLPEPDAES
+2172 AMAAASLPEPDADS

-2193 IPVVA
+2193 IPVVV
-2198 QWPQHKVLLLFA
+2198 QWPQQKVLLLFA

-2216 RADFEAE
+2216 RENFEAE
-2223 GFSVFGADFG
+2223 GYAVFGADFE
-2233 SDPGSS
+2233 S
-2239 EPHAVPDPLTA
+2239 VPDPLTA
-2250 ALRAF
+2250 ALSAS

>member
-1 MPSLIPTYASMHI
+1 MSSLIPTYASTHI

-36 LREFLNDPKGGMFY
+36 LREFLNDPQGGMFY
-50 GPYVRTRLPYAPAQ
+50 GPYVRTRLPYAPAK
-64 SWEGILG
+64 SWDGILG

-79 YRHQAEAFSRLVSF
+79 YRHQAEAFERLSSF
-93 DRTTGETRRP
+93 DYSTGSKRRP

-126 HCRRSTGSGIKALIL
+126 HCRRSNGSGIKALIL
-141 YPMNALAADQERRL
+141 YPMNALASDQERRL
-155 AKLLHTE
+155 AKLLHAE

-216 LREQDREMWEKS
+216 LREQDRELWEKS
-228 AQSLQYLVLDEFHT
+228 ARSLQYLVLDEFHT

-270 LSSEDAARPL
+270 LSPEDAQRPL

-292 GDKNAES
+292 GDKSTESAEGFEDAEGTGTES
-299 GAGPSGGSDNAD
+299 A
-311 STASPAPHSDML
+311 APHSDML
-323 SFAYTVFGEKMPADA
+323 SFAYTVFGEQMPPDA

-344 MTVEEWQATVAPL
+344 MTVEEWQSTVAPL
-357 VAKLRDVSS
+357 VAKLRAVVSNDEDS
-366 NEGDNAH
+366 
-373 EVSATSS
+373 SSS
-380 DSGMVDGLPPF
+380 DSADVLPPV

-400 HKVVDEV
+400 QKVVDEV
-407 AAEVSAA
+407 AAVVAASGSAEDAALFDVA
-414 VATAGN
+414 VF
-420 SAVVGDEE
+420 E
-428 ADESSAAVAST
+428 
-439 SFNEAVYTAMS
+439 AMS
-450 QHVFQTGPD
+450 RHVFGSLPGLNSSPD
-459 LAASVAGMA
+459 LADSVLAMA

-483 VPLEHEE
+483 VPLEHGE
-490 AGVPGTDIHSVESLV
+490 AGVPGTDIVAVEPLV
-505 ERAFPASILRK
+505 SRVFPANVLRSH
-516 RRELAVEFLSMT
+516 RELAVEFLSLT
-528 LAFMAHL
+528 LSFIAYV
-535 RAELGD
+535 RAKLGA

-549 LPGVEL
+549 FPGVEL

-570 AESRDSV
+570 SSSRSSV
-577 FRWSDDGGLGSPV
+577 FRWSDDGGMGAHTVQVAGDAPK
-590 GQSASDGPNAWL
+590 AWL

-657 VLRAEDENSRVAW
+657 VTRAEGESSRVAW
-670 LNLDLPGLTPEKPEA
+670 LNLDLPGLTPQAPDSETME
-685 EVMAE
+685 E
-690 SPVVPVLVYTGD
+690 SPVVPVLVYSGED
-702 NAEERAKTQKCP
+702 AEERAKAQQCP
-714 SCGEDDAIRFLGS
+714 SCGEDDAMRFLGS

-742 MDDLDSGEKKT
+742 MDDLDSAEKKT

-768 YVQSRARAFA
+768 FVQSRARAFA
-778 LRARIWRAVRSCSDA
+778 LRARIWRAVRSFGDSVASAESDSA
-793 SSETADSSSE
+793 DAGSSSETTASSSA
-803 VVLDSSP
+803 
-810 GVWLSSVAEQM
+810 GVPLSSVAARM
-821 VAHACSESDPAVQA
+821 VEHARVESEPAVRS

-849 PRFGAVWEKDA
+849 PRYRAVWEKDA
-860 SAADRRRALSA
+860 GAAEQRSALSA
-871 LQSRLGLDLALQ
+871 LQSRLDLDLALQ

-889 LPRSLVTTGTLTVAV
+889 LPRSLVTTGTLSVSV

-925 AELVAWARGVVE
+925 AELLAWARGVVE

-962 LNRREARAKG
+962 LNRRQARAKG

-994 LGKRD
+994 LCKRD

-1024 TSTAFDAA
+1024 TSSAFDAA

-1039 KQLEFEEVVSS
+1039 KQLEFEEVVFS
-1050 VPTATGGRVYALSP
+1050 VPTATGGRVYALEP
-1064 DAIIVRE
+1064 ENIIVCE
-1071 EAEPAL
+1071 EAEPGL

-1087 GVDATARASMDG
+1087 GVDAAAREAMSG
-1099 VACFTLFC
+1099 VACFTLSC
-1107 TGHFAQVGVE
+1107 TGHFVPVDVE
-1117 DNYYQRLYRTTNTR
+1117 DNYYQQLYRTTNTR

-1254 RQFVAYLIDS
+1254 RQFVAYLLDS
-1264 TDIYAE
+1264 TDVGRS
-1270 VEQLRTA
+1270 VEQLRSA

-1288 VDALMDLEPNVVE
+1288 IDALVELSPAVVLE
-1301 AALERFST
+1301 AYERFAS
-1309 TVAEHASAGVVEELR
+1309 TVAQHASAEVLEELR
-1324 QWCLPGKDGAVAGMV
+1324 GWCLPGEAGASSGMV
-1339 EDLKGARERW
+1339 VDLQSARERW
-1349 GATQQLLLGR
+1349 GATQKLLLSR
-1359 LEVLRKREAELKSR
+1359 REVLSKRVTELKAR
-1373 VETTAV
+1373 VEASAV

-1401 LADHADEYWI
+1401 LEDHADEYWI

-1474 VGAVVDSVE
+1474 VGAKVDSVE

-1528 CGAKGFADRKQLV
+1528 CGSKGFADRNQLI

-1599 YLPHV
+1599 YLAHV

-1609 NLGRQG
+1609 NLGRMG
-1615 GGMPLTFAAVD
+1615 GGSPRTFAAVE

-1640 LDSEVGANRWQD
+1640 LDSDVGANRWQD

-1658 YRDQAEEHS
+1658 YRNAAEEHS

-1686 ALVGMVESTTLP
+1686 ALLGMVESTTLP

-1742 PGGTGYLAQFTQPAH
+1742 PGGTGYLAQFTEPAH

-1767 RLASCHCAD
+1767 RLASCHCAE

-1801 AAVVALRKILTDD
+1801 AAVVALRKILADD
-1814 LHIPTDSNPAEYSWE
+1814 LHVSTDADPASFTWE

-1852 LRADLR
+1852 LRADLK
-1858 ELDASVVE
+1858 ECGATVVE
-1866 SMNGNHAQWTI
+1866 SMKGNHAQWDI

-1884 TWVMEEQKQIGGTI
+1884 DWVMEEQKQIGGTI

-1906 DNAIRDI
+1906 DSAIRDV
-1913 AVYLDGAAFHA
+1913 AVYLDGAAYHA
-1924 SVAHN
+1924 SAVHN
-1929 RVKDDFDKRNGLYEQ
+1929 RVKDDFDKRNGLYEM

-1957 TRQATSRNE
+1957 ARQATARNE
-1966 PVNAPTWAYPQ
+1966 PVDPPVWVSPQ
-1977 LRAAMAKQYTAS
+1977 LRPPLAKKHNAS
-1989 LDLLTRVDHDPMTL
+1989 QELLNRVDEDPITL
-2003 LLNLLTKPQEKWDT
+2003 LLTLLMKPLENWAI
-2017 LSKTALLE
+2017 LSTSALVE
-2025 ASFGGTQ
+2025 ASMGGRQ
-2032 VPGGFEKTHLGTVV
+2032 LRDGFEKTYLGTVAV
-2046 TGVGDNRRSLRFD
+2046 RVGDTYRRLSFD
-2059 AANVSTD
+2059 ARNASED
-2066 LTAWRMFL
+2066 LDGWRLFL
-2074 GLSNFVYLD
+2074 GLSNLAYLD
-2083 RTLAQVQV
+2083 PDLAQV
-2091 IESFVE
+2091 EVE
-2097 DALESEILPETTPTG
+2097 DSVVEEVVACDAQPVVPPPAQDTAERVLRGVEDPV
-2112 DSAGTKG
+2112 
-2119 TSTGSGASLG
+2119 
-2129 FGTGSAEEATGAA
+2129 AEETVS
-2142 TADAAA
+2142 
-2148 DITPGWHEALE
+2148 PGWDEALE
-2159 DFKDEPEVHAALQ
+2159 AFADEPEVYAALR
-2172 AMASAGLPEPDAES
+2172 AMAAAGLSEPDADS

-2198 QWPQHKVLLLFA
+2198 QWPQQKVLLLFA

-2216 RADFEAE
+2216 REDFEAE
-2223 GFSVFGADFG
+2223 GYAVFGADFD
-2233 SDPGSS
+2233 S
-2239 EPHAVPDPLTA
+2239 VPDSLTA
-2250 ALRAF
+2250 ALSAS